1 MRVFF
6 QTSRQRSFLS
16 ACRIAR
22 KKWSASVP
30 LLLAALLTVV
40 FYSCRDEDL
49 LPSVQ
54 SVEHNG
60 TRTEDNANTSGLT
73 ISGDIKKFYDDKN
86 NLLYSGYT
94 YAPSRRVPLVGEG
107 RVINQIT
114 KNLVGVLSN
123 SDNKLE
129 YLVDK
134 NLDNSVKLTG
144 LAEVNTGLP
153 ILSVKDVN
161 RVYYDSSNGIK
172 VGFLY
177 KDPGGLLSL
186 NVLKGFWVKTYLKG
200 EEQDGSSTSGSGDD
214 FQLLNLNLL
223 NVSGGLSEISF
234 TTTKPFDEVRIGCAS
249 IDVDVLSGLE
259 FYYAFVGENPKKIA
273 ASFGYY
279 KEAETNSGLGNTNN
293 LIDEYPDNSEQLS
306 MLGHHELYVDFNEK
320 IVKDSEI
327 GFKTGGLK
335 TLDIDLTGLSLFELT
350 NNDVNNKY
358 VWGNEKVL
366 SGGIGIS
373 LLGTQDGSMSA
384 IAKED
389 CYGVKI
395 KLNTGLVGGLLDA
408 ILGLLGNTHYYYA
421 YSRDPVEID
430 VSSYFTIGNDTIST
444 DYYNLPTPS
453 DDGSV
458 SYSLDRWPSGAT
470 SPSISGNRITGM
482 TVNGDYVVQAIYKR
496 GEETSWSYA
505 VIHRDKKEAEAGC
518 NTMMINT
525 SANQGQYTVVESSG
539 SQGGISLF
547 NKINNRQ
554 NLVDDDYTNY
564 AEATNVLSL
573 IQFGSLAGVHSS
585 QDIAPQGGG
594 KTRVGFVMQTNNQ
607 LLGADVLKF
616 FFIRLY
622 NDGKE
627 VFSGLTA
634 ENDAVGVGLVGN
646 DGSKL
651 RFYVE
656 TDQTFD
662 QVELWTAGL
671 LNVNLNT
678 FRLYYAFYEPV
689 TCEEYA
695 GTSEA
700 CMEMITAQKHGA
712 TINYA
717 ETKSSSAASVGS
729 TMNNLSYV
737 IDNSQQTAA
746 SIVAGVS
753 LISRSTVAVKFN
765 SIRGGQPV
773 GAILRTPGYVLNA
786 SVLQNVTIAA
796 YNGGQAVAS
805 ESTSGGLASIEVISD
820 AGLAYMEVTPL
831 QDYDEVRISFPSLA
845 DALETV
851 WLSGFYI
858 RPDANGNGIPDCAE
872 EPDDQGGTDGITY
885 KSITEHVCVDETN
898 DLGKVRISVD
908 AQDDKVGTKLTF
920 TCYPYNG
927 NGQKIEQEAELQQ
940 DDKGYFFELSLPVG
954 DYSISGLS
962 TYNGLRA
969 QVHPLKTTWKRNAA
983 DTDWN
988 NWSNWT
994 DGSPWGCTN
1003 VVIPTGATRYPNL
1016 KAWGSV
1022 DKFYGGNY
1030 CANIHFEPGAAVLN
1044 TQYLEYDCAYVE
1056 MEVQS
1061 GMYHMISTPLHGMV
1075 TGDMFVSPEM
1085 PAYFTP
1091 LNGATYREV
1100 RHNPVVRQKMYSR
1113 AVTTATSGTDLNG
1126 TVAATADW
1134 SRTFN
1139 AVAQLYEQAQGIKMM
1154 VGNEGDGTS
1163 YRLRFPKA
1171 YTEYNYYT
1179 LSGGWVKE
1187 ETLPEGARNMNGKF
1201 AYEESGFKPEN
1212 AGRSFTFKLRNEEQ
1226 GATYFVAG
1234 NPFMSYLDIKTFLTE
1249 NKQSVQAIRI
1259 IDSENVFGEEEGLVR
1274 ISLSENGN
1282 LSFDVAGEQSN
1293 TIAPLQAF
1301 YVEAS
1306 GDNASDNVDIT
1317 YTSNMFVQPF
1327 ASTAT
1332 RSSRSASVPAAG
1344 EMKISAVSG
1353 NSVSSCSLLR
1363 SAGASDAYNAKE
1375 DVITLIDE
1383 NFMPKVKVY
1392 TVAGKRAL
1400 DIQKIKNAARVD
1412 LGFMVKDGSQQTKF
1426 TLNYGSNWKGWT
1438 LVDKQTGNRYLLD
1451 GTSLTV
1457 NAGAMKSNNGRFY
1470 LVKE

>member
-1 MRVFF
+1 MSVFF

-16 ACRIAR
+16 ACRIAG

-30 LLLAALLTVV
+30 LFLAALLTVV

-54 SVEHNG
+54 SFEQGG
-60 TRTEDNANTSGLT
+60 TRAEAASTSGLDVVQDAT
-73 ISGDIKKFYDDKN
+73 GA
-86 NLLYSGYT
+86 T
-94 YAPSRRVPLVGEG
+94 YKPNCRVPLVGEG

-134 NLDNSVKLTG
+134 NLDNSVSLKG
-144 LAEVNTGLP
+144 LAEVNAGLP

-177 KDPGGLLSL
+177 KAPGGLLSL
-186 NVLKGFWVKTYLKG
+186 NVLQGFWVKTYLKG
-200 EEQDGSSTSGSGDD
+200 KEQDGSSTSGSGDK

-249 IDVDVLSGLE
+249 ISVDVLSGLE

-273 ASFGYY
+273 A
-279 KEAETNSGLGNTNN
+279 ETYA
-293 LIDEYPDNSEQLS
+293 YPTAKQ
-306 MLGHHELYVDFNEK
+306 EK
-320 IVKDSEI
+320 PAH
-327 GFKTGGLK
+327 
-335 TLDIDLTGLSLFELT
+335 
-350 NNDVNNKY
+350 
-358 VWGNEKVL
+358 
-366 SGGIGIS
+366 
-373 LLGTQDGSMSA
+373 LGTGDLVNKNLNDGPVC
-384 IAKED
+384 E
-389 CYGVKI
+389 
-395 KLNTGLVGGLLDA
+395 LVS
-408 ILGLLGNTHYYYA
+408 GLLGGLTCRVDFGATIPVDSEVGYYTTGGGLASISLGATKLNAYDTSDNNPQSINTESGIGVSALAGGAREFSMILTKENAQRLELDLPSGINLLSAVRVHYA

-453 DDGSV
+453 DGTV
-458 SYSLDRWPSGAT
+458 SYSLFSSPDGAT
-470 SPSISGNRITGM
+470 SSISGNRITGM
-482 TVNGDYVVQAIYKR
+482 TVNGDYVVKAVYTREEK
-496 GEETSWSYA
+496 ETSWSYA
-505 VIHRDKKEAEAGC
+505 VIHRNKKEAEAGC

-525 SANQGQYTVVESSG
+525 SGSEGQYTVVESSG

-554 NLVDDDYTNY
+554 NLVDGDYTNY

-585 QDIAPQGGG
+585 QDIAPQGG

-622 NDGKE
+622 KDGEE

-634 ENDAVGVGLVGN
+634 ENDAIGVGLVGN

-678 FRLYYAFYEPV
+678 FRLYYAFYEPT

-717 ETKSSSAASVGS
+717 ETKSSSAASVGA

-786 SVLQNVTIAA
+786 SVLQNVAIAA

-872 EPDDQGGTDGITY
+872 EPDDQGETDIAY
-885 KSITEHVCVDETN
+885 KSITEHVCVDETTY
-898 DLGKVRISVD
+898 LGNVRIFVD

-927 NGQKIEQEAELQQ
+927 NGQKIEQEAELRQ

-969 QVHPLKTTWKRNAA
+969 QVHPLKTTWKRNAS

-1003 VVIPTGATRYPNL
+1003 VVIPAGATRYPDLN
-1016 KAWGSV
+1016 AWGSV

-1100 RHNPVVRQKMYSR
+1100 RHNPIVRQKMYSR
-1113 AVTTATSGTDLNG
+1113 AVTTATSGTDPNG
-1126 TVAATADW
+1126 TVVATADW

-1139 AVAQLYEQAQGIKMM
+1139 AVAQPYEQAQGIKMM
-1154 VGNEGDGTS
+1154 VGNDWGTS

-1179 LSGGWVKE
+1179 LSGGWVKK

-1201 AYEESGFKPEN
+1201 AYEVIGFNPEN
-1212 AGRSFTFKLRNEEQ
+1212 AGSSFTFELRNEEQ
-1226 GATYFVAG
+1226 GATCFVAG

-1259 IDSENVFGEEEGLVR
+1259 IDSENIFGGKEGLVR
-1274 ISLSENGN
+1274 ISLGENGD

-1301 YVEAS
+1301 YVEVS
-1306 GDNASDNVDIT
+1306 GDYASDNVNIT
-1317 YTSNMFVQPF
+1317 YTSNMFVQPS

-1332 RSSRSASVPAAG
+1332 RSSRSASVPTAG

-1375 DVITLIDE
+1375 DIVSLIDE
-1383 NFMPKVKVY
+1383 DFMPKVKVY
-1392 TVAGKRAL
+1392 TVADKRAL
-1400 DIQKIKNAARVD
+1400 DIQKMSNATRVG
-1412 LGFMVKDGSQQTKF
+1412 LGFMVKDGSQQTEF
-1426 TLNYGSNWKGWT
+1426 TLDYGSNWKGWT
-1438 LVDKQTGNRYLLD
+1438 LVDKQTGKRYLLD

-1457 NAGAMKSNNGRFY
+1457 NAGAMKSNDGRFY

>member
-1 MRVFF
+1 MSVFF

-16 ACRIAR
+16 ACRIAG

-30 LLLAALLTVV
+30 LFLAALLTVV

-54 SVEHNG
+54 SFEQGG
-60 TRTEDNANTSGLT
+60 TRAEAASTSGL
-73 ISGDIKKFYDDKN
+73 DVVQDA
-86 NLLYSGYT
+86 T
-94 YAPSRRVPLVGEG
+94 YGATYKPNCRVPLVGEG

-134 NLDNSVKLTG
+134 NLDNFVSLKG
-144 LAEVNTGLP
+144 LAEVNAGLP

-161 RVYYDSSNGIK
+161 RVYYDSSNVIK

-186 NVLKGFWVKTYLKG
+186 DVLKGFWVKTYLKG
-200 EEQDGSSTSGSGDD
+200 EEQDGSSTSGSGEN

-234 TTTKPFDEVRIGCAS
+234 TTKKPFDEVRIGCAS

-273 ASFGYY
+273 A
-279 KEAETNSGLGNTNN
+279 KEH
-293 LIDEYPDNSEQLS
+293 EYPDAKQERPS
-306 MLGHHELYVDFNEK
+306 
-320 IVKDSEI
+320 
-327 GFKTGGLK
+327 
-335 TLDIDLTGLSLFELT
+335 T
-350 NNDVNNKY
+350 NITD
-358 VWGNEKVL
+358 
-366 SGGIGIS
+366 
-373 LLGTQDGSMSA
+373 LLGRNLVDSDISNGPTCELLS
-384 IAKED
+384 
-389 CYGVKI
+389 
-395 KLNTGLVGGLLDA
+395 GLVGGGLTCRVDFGATIPVGSEVGYYTKGGGLASISLGATKLNAYDTGDNNPQSINTEGGIGVSALVGGAREFSMILTKKDTRRLELDLPSGINLLSA
-408 ILGLLGNTHYYYA
+408 VQVHYA

-453 DDGSV
+453 EGTV
-458 SYSLDRWPSGAT
+458 IYSLISSPNGVT
-470 SPSISGNRITGM
+470 SPEISGNHITGM
-482 TVNGDYVVQAIYKR
+482 TVNGDYVVKAVYTR
-496 GEETSWSYA
+496 EEKEISWSYA
-505 VIHRDKKEAEAGC
+505 VIHRNKKEAEAGC

-525 SANQGQYTVVESSG
+525 SGNEGQYTVVESSG

-554 NLVDDDYTNY
+554 NLVDGDYTNY

-585 QDIAPQGGG
+585 QDIALQGGG

-622 NDGKE
+622 KDGKE

-656 TDQTFD
+656 TDRTFD

-717 ETKSSSAASVGS
+717 ETKSSSVASVGA
-729 TMNNLSYV
+729 TTNNLSYV

-753 LISRSTVAVKFN
+753 LISRPTVAVKFN
-765 SIRGGQPV
+765 SIRGGQPL

-805 ESTSGGLASIEVISD
+805 ESTSSGLASIEVISD

-831 QDYDEVRISFPSLA
+831 QDYNEVRISFPSLA

-872 EPDDQGGTDGITY
+872 ELEVQGEIDIVY
-885 KSITEHVCVDETN
+885 RDITEHVCVDETTY
-898 DLGKVRISVD
+898 LGNVRISVD
-908 AQDDKVGTKLTF
+908 AKPELLGTELTF

-927 NGQKIEQEAELQQ
+927 NGQKIEQEAALQQ
-940 DDKGYFFELSLPVG
+940 DNNGYFFELSLPVG

-969 QVHPLKTTWKRNAA
+969 QVHPLKTTWKRNAL

-988 NWSNWT
+988 NWNNWT

-1003 VVIPTGATRYPNL
+1003 VVIPAGATRYPNL
-1016 KAWGSV
+1016 NAWGSV

-1113 AVTTATSGTDLNG
+1113 AVTTATSGTDPNG
-1126 TVAATADW
+1126 TVVATADW

-1139 AVAQLYEQAQGIKMM
+1139 AVAQPYEQAQGIKMM
-1154 VGNEGDGTS
+1154 VGNDWGTS

-1179 LSGGWVKE
+1179 LSGGWVKK

-1201 AYEESGFKPEN
+1201 AYEVIGFNPEN
-1212 AGRSFTFKLRNEEQ
+1212 AGSSFTFELRNEEQ
-1226 GATYFVAG
+1226 GATCFVAG

-1259 IDSENVFGEEEGLVR
+1259 IDSENIFGGKEGLVR
-1274 ISLSENGN
+1274 ISLGENGD

-1301 YVEAS
+1301 YVEVS
-1306 GDNASDNVDIT
+1306 GDYASDNVNIT
-1317 YTSNMFVQPF
+1317 YTSNMFVQPS

-1332 RSSRSASVPAAG
+1332 RSSRSASVPTAG

-1375 DVITLIDE
+1375 DIVSLIDE
-1383 NFMPKVKVY
+1383 DFMPKVKVY
-1392 TVAGKRAL
+1392 TVADKRAL
-1400 DIQKIKNAARVD
+1400 DIQKMSNATRVG
-1412 LGFMVKDGSQQTKF
+1412 LGFMVKDGSQQTEF
-1426 TLNYGSNWKGWT
+1426 TLDYGSNWKGWT
-1438 LVDKQTGNRYLLD
+1438 LVDKQTGKRYLLD

-1457 NAGAMKSNNGRFY
+1457 NAGAMKSNDGRFY

>member
-1 MRVFF
+1 MSVFF

-16 ACRIAR
+16 ACRIAG

-30 LLLAALLTVV
+30 LFLAALLTVV

-54 SVEHNG
+54 SFEQGG
-60 TRTEDNANTSGLT
+60 TRAEAASTSGL
-73 ISGDIKKFYDDKN
+73 DVVQDA
-86 NLLYSGYT
+86 T
-94 YAPSRRVPLVGEG
+94 YGATYKPNCRVPLVGEG

-134 NLDNSVKLTG
+134 NLDNFVSLKG
-144 LAEVNTGLP
+144 LAEVNAGLP

-161 RVYYDSSNGIK
+161 RVYYDSSNVIK

-186 NVLKGFWVKTYLKG
+186 DVLKGFWVKTYLKG
-200 EEQDGSSTSGSGDD
+200 EEQDGSSTLGSGEN

-249 IDVDVLSGLE
+249 ISVEVLSGLE

-273 ASFGYY
+273 AE
-279 KEAETNSGLGNTNN
+279 KH
-293 LIDEYPDNSEQLS
+293 EYPYAEQERPLHPLS
-306 MLGHHELYVDFNEK
+306 KGDLVNESLTDGPVCEL
-320 IVKDSEI
+320 
-327 GFKTGGLK
+327 
-335 TLDIDLTGLSLFELT
+335 
-350 NNDVNNKY
+350 
-358 VWGNEKVL
+358 
-366 SGGIGIS
+366 IS
-373 LLGTQDGSMSA
+373 
-384 IAKED
+384 
-389 CYGVKI
+389 
-395 KLNTGLVGGLLDA
+395 
-408 ILGLLGNTHYYYA
+408 GLLGGLTCRVDFGATIPVGSEVGYYTKGGGLASISLGATKLNAYDTGDNNPQSINTESGIGVSALAGGAREFSMILTKKDTRRLELDLPSGINLLSAVQVHYA

-453 DDGSV
+453 EGTV
-458 SYSLDRWPSGAT
+458 IYSLISSPNGVT
-470 SPSISGNRITGM
+470 SPEISGNRITGM
-482 TVNGDYVVQAIYKR
+482 TVNGDYAVKAVYTR
-496 GEETSWSYA
+496 EEKEISWSYA
-505 VIHRDKKEAEAGC
+505 VIHRNKKEAEAGC

-525 SANQGQYTVVESSG
+525 SGNEGQYTVVESSG

-554 NLVDDDYTNY
+554 NLVDGDYTNY

-585 QDIAPQGGG
+585 QDIAPQGG

-622 NDGKE
+622 KDGEE

-634 ENDAVGVGLVGN
+634 ENDAIGVGLVGN

-656 TDQTFD
+656 TDKTFD

-678 FRLYYAFYEPV
+678 FRLYYAFYEPT

-717 ETKSSSAASVGS
+717 ETKSSSAASVGA

-765 SIRGGQPV
+765 SIRGGQPL

-872 EPDDQGGTDGITY
+872 EPDDQGETDITY
-885 KSITEHVCVDETN
+885 RSITEHVCVDKTTY
-898 DLGKVRISVD
+898 LGNVRISVD
-908 AQDDKVGTKLTF
+908 AKSELLGTELTF

-927 NGQKIEQEAELQQ
+927 NEQKIEQKAELQQ

-969 QVHPLKTTWKRNAA
+969 QVHPLKTTWKRNAS

-1003 VVIPTGATRYPNL
+1003 VVIPAGATRYPNL
-1016 KAWGSV
+1016 NAWGSV

-1061 GMYHMISTPLHGMV
+1061 GMYHMISTPLHGMI

-1091 LNGATYREV
+1091 LKEDTYREV
-1100 RHNPVVRQKMYSR
+1100 RHNPIVRQKMYSR
-1113 AVTTATSGTDLNG
+1113 AVTTATSGTDSNG
-1126 TVAATADW
+1126 TVVATADW

-1139 AVAQLYEQAQGIKMM
+1139 AVAQPYEQAQGIKMM
-1154 VGNEGDGTS
+1154 VGNDWGTS

-1179 LSGGWVKE
+1179 LSGRWVKK

-1212 AGRSFTFKLRNEEQ
+1212 AGRSFTFELRNEEQ

-1259 IDSENVFGEEEGLVR
+1259 IDSESVFGEEEGLVR
-1274 ISLSENGN
+1274 ISLGKNGD

-1301 YVEAS
+1301 YVEALE
-1306 GDNASDNVDIT
+1306 GYTSDNVNIT
-1317 YTSNMFVQPF
+1317 YTSDMFVQPS

-1332 RSSRSASVPAAG
+1332 RSSRSASVPTAG

-1353 NSVSSCSLLR
+1353 NSVSSCSLIR

-1375 DVITLIDE
+1375 DIVSLIDE
-1383 NFMPKVKVY
+1383 DFMPKVKVY
-1392 TVAGKRAL
+1392 TVADKRAL
-1400 DIQKIKNAARVD
+1400 DIQEMSNATRVD
-1412 LGFMVKDGSQQTKF
+1412 LGFMVKDGSQQTEF
-1426 TLNYGSNWKGWT
+1426 TLDYGSNWKGWT
-1438 LVDKQTGNRYLLD
+1438 LVDKQTGKRYLLD

-1457 NAGAMKSNNGRFY
+1457 NAGAMKSNDGRFY

>member
-1 MRVFF
+1 MSVFF

-16 ACRIAR
+16 ACRIAG

-30 LLLAALLTVV
+30 LFLAALLTVV

-54 SVEHNG
+54 SFEQGG
-60 TRTEDNANTSGLT
+60 TRAEAASTSGL
-73 ISGDIKKFYDDKN
+73 DVVQDA
-86 NLLYSGYT
+86 T
-94 YAPSRRVPLVGEG
+94 YGATYKPNCRVPLVGEG

-134 NLDNSVKLTG
+134 NLDNSVSLKG
-144 LAEVNTGLP
+144 LAEVNAGLP

-177 KDPGGLLSL
+177 KAPGGLLSL
-186 NVLKGFWVKTYLKG
+186 NVLQGFWVKTYLKG
-200 EEQDGSSTSGSGDD
+200 KEQDGSSTSGSGDN
-214 FQLLNLNLL
+214 FKLLNLNLL

-249 IDVDVLSGLE
+249 IDVNVLSGLE

-273 ASFGYY
+273 A
-279 KEAETNSGLGNTNN
+279 ETYA
-293 LIDEYPDNSEQLS
+293 YPTAKQ
-306 MLGHHELYVDFNEK
+306 EK
-320 IVKDSEI
+320 PAH
-327 GFKTGGLK
+327 
-335 TLDIDLTGLSLFELT
+335 
-350 NNDVNNKY
+350 
-358 VWGNEKVL
+358 
-366 SGGIGIS
+366 
-373 LLGTQDGSMSA
+373 LGTGDLVNKNLNDGPVC
-384 IAKED
+384 E
-389 CYGVKI
+389 
-395 KLNTGLVGGLLDA
+395 LVS
-408 ILGLLGNTHYYYA
+408 GLLGGLTCRVDFGATIPVDSEVGYYTTGGGLASISLGATKLNAYDTSDNNPQSINTESGIGVSALAGGAREFSMILTKENAQRLELDLPSGINLLSAVRVHYA

-453 DDGSV
+453 DGTV
-458 SYSLDRWPSGAT
+458 SYSLFSSPDGAT
-470 SPSISGNRITGM
+470 SSISGNRITGM
-482 TVNGDYVVQAIYKR
+482 TVNGDYVVKAVYTREEK
-496 GEETSWSYA
+496 ETSWSYA
-505 VIHRDKKEAEAGC
+505 VIHRNKKEAEAGC

-525 SANQGQYTVVESSG
+525 SGSEGQYTVVESSG

-554 NLVDDDYTNY
+554 NLVDGDYTNY

-585 QDIAPQGGG
+585 QDIAPQGG

-622 NDGKE
+622 KDGEE

-634 ENDAVGVGLVGN
+634 ENDAIGVGLVGN

-656 TDQTFD
+656 TDKTFD

-678 FRLYYAFYEPV
+678 FRLYYAFYEPT

-717 ETKSSSAASVGS
+717 ETKSSSAASVGA

-765 SIRGGQPV
+765 SIRGGQPL

-831 QDYDEVRISFPSLA
+831 QGYDEVRISFPSLA

-872 EPDDQGGTDGITY
+872 EPDDQGETDIAY
-885 KSITEHVCVDETN
+885 KSITEHVCVDETTY
-898 DLGKVRISVD
+898 LGNVRISVD
-908 AQDDKVGTKLTF
+908 AKSELLGTELTF

-927 NGQKIEQEAELQQ
+927 NGQKIEQKAELQQ

-962 TYNGLRA
+962 TYNGMRA
-969 QVHPLKTTWKRNAA
+969 QVHPLKTTWKRSAS

-1003 VVIPTGATRYPNL
+1003 VVIPAGATRYPNL

-1061 GMYHMISTPLHGMV
+1061 GMYHMISTPLHGMI

-1091 LNGATYREV
+1091 LKEDTYREV
-1100 RHNPVVRQKMYSR
+1100 RHNPIVRQKMYSR
-1113 AVTTATSGTDLNG
+1113 AVTTATSGTNG
-1126 TVAATADW
+1126 TVVATADW

-1139 AVAQLYEQAQGIKMM
+1139 AVAQPYEQAQGIKMM
-1154 VGNEGDGTS
+1154 VGNDWGTS

-1179 LSGGWVKE
+1179 LSGECVKK
-1187 ETLPEGARNMNGKF
+1187 ETLPVEARNMNGKF
-1201 AYEESGFKPEN
+1201 AYEVSGFNPEN
-1212 AGRSFTFKLRNEEQ
+1212 AGNSFTFELRNDGK

-1249 NKQSVQAIRI
+1249 NKQFVQAIRI
-1259 IDSENVFGEEEGLVR
+1259 IDSESVFGEEEGLVR
-1274 ISLSENGN
+1274 ISLGKNGD
-1282 LSFDVAGEQSN
+1282 LSFNVAGEQSN

-1301 YVEAS
+1301 YVEALE
-1306 GDNASDNVDIT
+1306 GYTSDNVNIT
-1317 YTSNMFVQPF
+1317 YTSDMFVQPS

-1332 RSSRSASVPAAG
+1332 RSSRSASVPTAG

-1353 NSVSSCSLLR
+1353 NSVSSCSLIR

-1375 DVITLIDE
+1375 DIVSLIDE
-1383 NFMPKVKVY
+1383 DFMPKVKVY
-1392 TVAGKRAL
+1392 TVADKRAL
-1400 DIQKIKNAARVD
+1400 DIQKMSNATRVG
-1412 LGFMVKDGSQQTKF
+1412 LGFMVKDGSQQTEF
-1426 TLNYGSNWKGWT
+1426 TLDYGSNWKGWT
-1438 LVDKQTGNRYLLD
+1438 LVDKQTGKRYLLD

-1457 NAGAMKSNNGRFY
+1457 NAGAMKSNDGRFY

>member
-1 MRVFF
+1 MSVFF

-16 ACRIAR
+16 ACRIAG

-30 LLLAALLTVV
+30 LFLAALLTVV

-54 SVEHNG
+54 SFEQGG
-60 TRTEDNANTSGLT
+60 TRAEAASTSGL
-73 ISGDIKKFYDDKN
+73 DVVQDA
-86 NLLYSGYT
+86 T
-94 YAPSRRVPLVGEG
+94 YGATYKPNCRVPLVGEG

-134 NLDNSVKLTG
+134 NLDNFVSLKG
-144 LAEVNTGLP
+144 LAEVNAGLP

-186 NVLKGFWVKTYLKG
+186 DVLKGFWVKTYLKG
-200 EEQDGSSTSGSGDD
+200 EEQDGSSTLGSGEN

-249 IDVDVLSGLE
+249 ISVEVLSGLE

-273 ASFGYY
+273 A
-279 KEAETNSGLGNTNN
+279 ETYA
-293 LIDEYPDNSEQLS
+293 YPTAKQ
-306 MLGHHELYVDFNEK
+306 EK
-320 IVKDSEI
+320 PAH
-327 GFKTGGLK
+327 
-335 TLDIDLTGLSLFELT
+335 
-350 NNDVNNKY
+350 
-358 VWGNEKVL
+358 
-366 SGGIGIS
+366 
-373 LLGTQDGSMSA
+373 LGTGDLVNKSLTDGPVC
-384 IAKED
+384 E
-389 CYGVKI
+389 
-395 KLNTGLVGGLLDA
+395 LVS
-408 ILGLLGNTHYYYA
+408 GLLGGLTCRVDFGATIPVGSEVGYYTAGGGLASISLGATKLNAYDTSDNNPQSINTESGIGVSALAGGAREFSMILTKENAQRLELDLPSGINLLSAVRVHYA

-453 DDGSV
+453 DGTV
-458 SYSLDRWPSGAT
+458 SYSLISWPSGAT
-470 SPSISGNRITGM
+470 SPSISGNHMTGM
-482 TVNGDYVVQAIYKR
+482 TVNGDYAVKAVYTREEK
-496 GEETSWSYA
+496 ETSWSYA
-505 VIHRDKKEAEAGC
+505 VIHRNKKEAVAGC

-525 SANQGQYTVVESSG
+525 SENQGQYTVVESSG

-554 NLVDDDYTNY
+554 NLVDGDYTNY

-585 QDIAPQGGG
+585 QDIAPQGG

-622 NDGKE
+622 KDGEE

-634 ENDAVGVGLVGN
+634 ENDAIGVGLVGN

-656 TDQTFD
+656 TDKTFD

-678 FRLYYAFYEPV
+678 FRLYYAFYEPT

-717 ETKSSSAASVGS
+717 ETKSSSAASVGA

-765 SIRGGQPV
+765 SIRGGQPL

-831 QDYDEVRISFPSLA
+831 QGYDEVRISFPSLA

-872 EPDDQGGTDGITY
+872 EPDDQGETDIAY
-885 KSITEHVCVDETN
+885 KSITEHVCVDETTY
-898 DLGKVRISVD
+898 LGNVRISVD
-908 AQDDKVGTKLTF
+908 AKSELLGTELTF

-927 NGQKIEQEAELQQ
+927 NGQKIEQKAELQQ

-962 TYNGLRA
+962 TYNGMRA
-969 QVHPLKTTWKRNAA
+969 QVHPLKTTWKRSAS

-1003 VVIPTGATRYPNL
+1003 VVIPAGATRYPNL

-1061 GMYHMISTPLHGMV
+1061 GMYHMISTPLHGMI

-1091 LNGATYREV
+1091 LKEDTYREV
-1100 RHNPVVRQKMYSR
+1100 RHNPIVRQKMYSR
-1113 AVTTATSGTDLNG
+1113 AVTTATSGTNG
-1126 TVAATADW
+1126 TVVATADW

-1139 AVAQLYEQAQGIKMM
+1139 AVAQPYEQAQGIKMM
-1154 VGNEGDGTS
+1154 VGNDRGTS

-1179 LSGGWVKE
+1179 LSGECVKK
-1187 ETLPEGARNMNGKF
+1187 ETLPVEARNMNGKF
-1201 AYEESGFKPEN
+1201 AYEVSGFNPEN
-1212 AGRSFTFKLRNEEQ
+1212 AGNSFTFELRNDGK

-1249 NKQSVQAIRI
+1249 NKQFVQAIRI
-1259 IDSENVFGEEEGLVR
+1259 IDSESVFGEEEGLVR
-1274 ISLSENGN
+1274 ISLGKNGD
-1282 LSFDVAGEQSN
+1282 LSFNVAGEQSN

-1301 YVEAS
+1301 YVEALE
-1306 GDNASDNVDIT
+1306 GYTSDNVNIT
-1317 YTSNMFVQPF
+1317 YTSDMFVQPS

-1332 RSSRSASVPAAG
+1332 RSSRSASVPTAG

-1353 NSVSSCSLLR
+1353 NSVSSCSLIR

-1375 DVITLIDE
+1375 DIVSLIDE
-1383 NFMPKVKVY
+1383 DFMPKVKVY
-1392 TVAGKRAL
+1392 TVADKRAL
-1400 DIQKIKNAARVD
+1400 DIQKMSNATRVG
-1412 LGFMVKDGSQQTKF
+1412 LGFMVKDGSQQTEF
-1426 TLNYGSNWKGWT
+1426 TLDYGSNWKGWT
-1438 LVDKQTGNRYLLD
+1438 LVDKQTGKRYLLD

-1457 NAGAMKSNNGRFY
+1457 NAGAMKSNDGRFY

>member
-16 ACRIAR
+16 ACRIAG

-49 LPSVQ
+49 TPSMLSFEQ
-54 SVEHNG
+54 GG
-60 TRTEDNANTSGLT
+60 TRAETPSTSGL
-73 ISGDIKKFYDDKN
+73 DVVQDA
-86 NLLYSGYT
+86 T
-94 YAPSRRVPLVGEG
+94 YGATYKPNRRVPLVGEG

-114 KNLVGVLSN
+114 DNLVGVLSS

-129 YLVDK
+129 YLVD
-134 NLDNSVKLTG
+134 NDLTNSVSLTG

-186 NVLKGFWVKTYLKG
+186 NVLQGFWVKTYLKG
-200 EEQDGSSTSGSGDD
+200 KEQDGSSTSGSGDN

-249 IDVDVLSGLE
+249 ISVDVLSGLE
-259 FYYAFVGENPKKIA
+259 FYYAFVGDNPKKIA
-273 ASFGYY
+273 AKDHEYSNAKQEKPDWNLTDVSGRNLVDSDISNGPTCELF
-279 KEAETNSGLGNTNN
+279 SGLGGGLTCR
-293 LIDEYPDNSEQLS
+293 
-306 MLGHHELYVDFNEK
+306 VDFGAT
-320 IVKDSEI
+320 IPVGSEV
-327 GFKTGGLK
+327 GYYTTGGGLASITLGK
-335 TLDIDLTGLSLFELT
+335 TELNAYDTT
-350 NNDVNNKY
+350 NKNPQSINT
-358 VWGNEKVL
+358 E
-366 SGGIGIS
+366 SGIGVSALAKGAREFSMILIKENARRLELDLPAGIN
-373 LLGTQDGSMSA
+373 LLSA
-384 IAKED
+384 
-389 CYGVKI
+389 VQ
-395 KLNTGLVGGLLDA
+395 V
-408 ILGLLGNTHYYYA
+408 HYA

-444 DYYNLPTPS
+444 DYYDLPTPS
-453 DDGSV
+453 DGTV
-458 SYSLDRWPSGAT
+458 IYSLISSPKGAT

-547 NKINNRQ
+547 NKINYRQ
-554 NLVDDDYTNY
+554 NLVDDVYTNY

-585 QDIAPQGGG
+585 KEIAPQGG

-845 DALETV
+845 EALETV

-927 NGQKIEQEAELQQ
+927 NGQKMEQEAELQQ

-969 QVHPLKTTWKRNAA
+969 QVHPQKTTWKRSAA

-1016 KAWGSV
+1016 KAWDSV

-1091 LNGATYREV
+1091 LNEKTYREV
-1100 RHNPVVRQKMYSR
+1100 RHNPIVRQKMYSR
-1113 AVTTATSGTDLNG
+1113 AVTTATSGTNG

-1139 AVAQLYEQAQGIKMM
+1139 AVDQLYEQAQGIKMM
-1154 VGNEGDGTS
+1154 VGNDWGTS

-1171 YTEYNYYT
+1171 YTKYYYYT
-1179 LSGGWVKE
+1179 LSGGKVKP
-1187 ETLPEGARNMNGKF
+1187 ETLPDEARNMNGKF
-1201 AYEESGFKPEN
+1201 TYEESGFTPEKVRN
-1212 AGRSFTFKLRNEEQ
+1212 SFTFELRNEEQ

-1259 IDSENVFGEEEGLVR
+1259 IDSESVFGEEEGLVR
-1274 ISLSENGN
+1274 ISLGENGD
-1282 LSFDVAGEQSN
+1282 LSFEGYGEQSN
-1293 TIAPLQAF
+1293 SIAPLQAF
-1301 YVEAS
+1301 YVEVS
-1306 GDNASDNVDIT
+1306 GDYASDNVNIT
-1317 YTSNMFVQPF
+1317 YTSDMFVQPS

-1332 RSSRSASVPAAG
+1332 RSSRSASVPTAG

-1375 DVITLIDE
+1375 DVVALIDE
-1383 NFMPKVKVY
+1383 DFMPKVKVY

-1457 NAGAMKSNNGRFY
+1457 NAGVMKSNNGRFY

>member
-1 MRVFF
+1 MSVFF

-16 ACRIAR
+16 ACRIAG

-60 TRTEDNANTSGLT
+60 TRNETESTSGLDVVQDE
-73 ISGDIKKFYDDKN
+73 IYGA
-86 NLLYSGYT
+86 T
-94 YAPSRRVPLVGEG
+94 YKPNCRVPLVGEG

-134 NLDNSVKLTG
+134 NLDNSVSLKG
-144 LAEVNTGLP
+144 LAELNTGLP
-153 ILSVKDVN
+153 ILSVRDVN
-161 RVYYDSSNGIK
+161 RVYYDSNGIK

-186 NVLKGFWVKTYLKG
+186 DVLKGFWVKTYLKG
-200 EEQDGSSTSGSGDD
+200 EEQDGSSTSGSGDK

-249 IDVDVLSGLE
+249 ISVEVLSGLE

-273 ASFGYY
+273 AKGH
-279 KEAETNSGLGNTNN
+279 
-293 LIDEYPDNSEQLS
+293 EYPDAKQERPS
-306 MLGHHELYVDFNEK
+306 
-320 IVKDSEI
+320 
-327 GFKTGGLK
+327 
-335 TLDIDLTGLSLFELT
+335 T
-350 NNDVNNKY
+350 NITD
-358 VWGNEKVL
+358 
-366 SGGIGIS
+366 
-373 LLGTQDGSMSA
+373 LLGRNLVDSDISNGPTCELLS
-384 IAKED
+384 
-389 CYGVKI
+389 
-395 KLNTGLVGGLLDA
+395 GLVGGGLTCRVNFGATIPVGSEVGYYTTGGGLASISLGATELNAYDTSDNNPQSINTESGIGVSALAGGAREFSMILTKENAQRLELDLPSGINLLSA
-408 ILGLLGNTHYYYA
+408 VQVHYA

-444 DYYNLPTPS
+444 DYYDLPTPS
-453 DDGSV
+453 EGSV
-458 SYSLDRWPSGAT
+458 TYSLISWPSGAT
-470 SPSISGNRITGM
+470 SPSISGNHMTGM
-482 TVNGDYVVQAIYKR
+482 TVNGDYVVKAIYTR
-496 GEETSWSYA
+496 EGETSLLYA
-505 VIHRDKKEAEAGC
+505 VIHRDKKEVVAGC

-554 NLVDDDYTNY
+554 NLVDGDYTNY

-585 QDIAPQGGG
+585 QDIAPQGGR

-622 NDGKE
+622 KDGKE

-700 CMEMITAQKHGA
+700 CMEMITVQKHGA

-717 ETKSSSAASVGS
+717 ETKSSSVASVGT

-765 SIRGGQPV
+765 SIRGGQPL

-805 ESTSGGLASIEVISD
+805 ESTAGGLASIEVISD

-872 EPDDQGGTDGITY
+872 EPADQGGTDGITY
-885 KSITEHVCVDETN
+885 KGITEHVCVDGTTY
-898 DLGKVRISVD
+898 LGHVRIFVD

-927 NGQKIEQEAELQQ
+927 NGQKIEQEAALQQ
-940 DDKGYFFELSLPVG
+940 DNNDYFFKLSLPVG
-954 DYSISGLS
+954 DYSISGLP

-969 QVHPLKTTWKRNAA
+969 
-983 DTDWN
+983 
-988 NWSNWT
+988 
-994 DGSPWGCTN
+994 
-1003 VVIPTGATRYPNL
+1003 
-1016 KAWGSV
+1016 
-1022 DKFYGGNY
+1022 
-1030 CANIHFEPGAAVLN
+1030 
-1044 TQYLEYDCAYVE
+1044 
-1056 MEVQS
+1056 
-1061 GMYHMISTPLHGMV
+1061 
-1075 TGDMFVSPEM
+1075 
-1085 PAYFTP
+1085 
-1091 LNGATYREV
+1091 
-1100 RHNPVVRQKMYSR
+1100 
-1113 AVTTATSGTDLNG
+1113 
-1126 TVAATADW
+1126 
-1134 SRTFN
+1134 
-1139 AVAQLYEQAQGIKMM
+1139 
-1154 VGNEGDGTS
+1154 
-1163 YRLRFPKA
+1163 
-1171 YTEYNYYT
+1171 
-1179 LSGGWVKE
+1179 
-1187 ETLPEGARNMNGKF
+1187 
-1201 AYEESGFKPEN
+1201 
-1212 AGRSFTFKLRNEEQ
+1212 
-1226 GATYFVAG
+1226 
-1234 NPFMSYLDIKTFLTE
+1234 
-1249 NKQSVQAIRI
+1249 
-1259 IDSENVFGEEEGLVR
+1259 
-1274 ISLSENGN
+1274 
-1282 LSFDVAGEQSN
+1282 
-1293 TIAPLQAF
+1293 
-1301 YVEAS
+1301 
-1306 GDNASDNVDIT
+1306 
-1317 YTSNMFVQPF
+1317 
-1327 ASTAT
+1327 
-1332 RSSRSASVPAAG
+1332 
-1344 EMKISAVSG
+1344 
-1353 NSVSSCSLLR
+1353 
-1363 SAGASDAYNAKE
+1363 
-1375 DVITLIDE
+1375 
-1383 NFMPKVKVY
+1383 
-1392 TVAGKRAL
+1392 
-1400 DIQKIKNAARVD
+1400 
-1412 LGFMVKDGSQQTKF
+1412 
-1426 TLNYGSNWKGWT
+1426 
-1438 LVDKQTGNRYLLD
+1438 
-1451 GTSLTV
+1451 
-1457 NAGAMKSNNGRFY
+1457 
-1470 LVKE
+1470 

>member
-1 MRVFF
+1 MSVFF

-16 ACRIAR
+16 ACRIAG

-30 LLLAALLTVV
+30 LFLAALLTVV

-54 SVEHNG
+54 SFEQGG
-60 TRTEDNANTSGLT
+60 TRAEAASTSGLDVVQDAT
-73 ISGDIKKFYDDKN
+73 GA
-86 NLLYSGYT
+86 T
-94 YAPSRRVPLVGEG
+94 YKPNCRVPLVGEG

-134 NLDNSVKLTG
+134 NLDNSVSLKG
-144 LAEVNTGLP
+144 LAEVNAGLP

-177 KDPGGLLSL
+177 KAPGGLLSL
-186 NVLKGFWVKTYLKG
+186 NVLQGFWVKTYLKG
-200 EEQDGSSTSGSGDD
+200 KEQDGSSTSGSGDK

-249 IDVDVLSGLE
+249 ISVDVLSGLE

-273 ASFGYY
+273 AE
-279 KEAETNSGLGNTNN
+279 KH
-293 LIDEYPDNSEQLS
+293 EYPYAEQERPLHSLS
-306 MLGHHELYVDFNEK
+306 KGDLVNKNLNDGPVCELV
-320 IVKDSEI
+320 S
-327 GFKTGGLK
+327 
-335 TLDIDLTGLSLFELT
+335 
-350 NNDVNNKY
+350 
-358 VWGNEKVL
+358 
-366 SGGIGIS
+366 
-373 LLGTQDGSMSA
+373 
-384 IAKED
+384 
-389 CYGVKI
+389 
-395 KLNTGLVGGLLDA
+395 
-408 ILGLLGNTHYYYA
+408 GLLGGLTCRVDFGATIPVGSEVGYYTTGGGLASISLGATKLNAYDTGDNNPQSINTERGIGVSALAGGAREFSMILTKKDTRRLELDLPSGINLLSAVKVHYA

-453 DDGSV
+453 EGSV
-458 SYSLDRWPSGAT
+458 IYSLISWPSGAT
-470 SPSISGNRITGM
+470 SPSISGNHMTGM
-482 TVNGDYVVQAIYKR
+482 TVNGDYVVKAVYTR
-496 GEETSWSYA
+496 EEKEISWSYA
-505 VIHRDKKEAEAGC
+505 VIHRNKKEAVAGC

-525 SANQGQYTVVESSG
+525 SGNEGQYTVVESSG

-554 NLVDDDYTNY
+554 NLVDGDYTNY

-585 QDIAPQGGG
+585 QDIAPQGG

-622 NDGKE
+622 KDGEE

-634 ENDAVGVGLVGN
+634 ENDAIGVGLVGN

-656 TDQTFD
+656 TDKTFD

-678 FRLYYAFYEPV
+678 FRLYYAFYEPT

-717 ETKSSSAASVGS
+717 ETKSSSAASVGA

-786 SVLQNVTIAA
+786 SVLQNVAIAA

-872 EPDDQGGTDGITY
+872 EPDDQGETDIAY
-885 KSITEHVCVDETN
+885 KSITEHVCVDETTY
-898 DLGKVRISVD
+898 LGNVRIFVD

-927 NGQKIEQEAELQQ
+927 NGQKIEQEAELRQ

-969 QVHPLKTTWKRNAA
+969 QVHPLKTTWKRNAS

-1003 VVIPTGATRYPNL
+1003 VVIPAGATRYPDLN
-1016 KAWGSV
+1016 AWGSV

-1091 LNGATYREV
+1091 LKEDTYREV
-1100 RHNPVVRQKMYSR
+1100 RHNPIVRQKMYSR
-1113 AVTTATSGTDLNG
+1113 AVTTATSGTNG
-1126 TVAATADW
+1126 TVVATADW

-1139 AVAQLYEQAQGIKMM
+1139 AVAQPYEQAQGIKMM
-1154 VGNEGDGTS
+1154 VGNDWGTS

-1179 LSGGWVKE
+1179 LSGECVKK
-1187 ETLPEGARNMNGKF
+1187 ETLPVEARNMNGKF
-1201 AYEESGFKPEN
+1201 AYEVSGFNPEN
-1212 AGRSFTFKLRNEEQ
+1212 AGNSFTFELRNDGK

-1249 NKQSVQAIRI
+1249 NKQFVQAIRI
-1259 IDSENVFGEEEGLVR
+1259 IDSESVFGEEEGLVR
-1274 ISLSENGN
+1274 ISLGKNGD
-1282 LSFDVAGEQSN
+1282 LSFNVAGEQSN

-1301 YVEAS
+1301 YVEALE
-1306 GDNASDNVDIT
+1306 GYTSDNVNIT
-1317 YTSNMFVQPF
+1317 YTSDMFVQPS

-1332 RSSRSASVPAAG
+1332 RSSRSASVPTAG

-1353 NSVSSCSLLR
+1353 NSVSSCSLIR

-1375 DVITLIDE
+1375 DIVSLIDE
-1383 NFMPKVKVY
+1383 DFMPKVKVY
-1392 TVAGKRAL
+1392 TVADKRAL
-1400 DIQKIKNAARVD
+1400 DIQKMSNATRVG
-1412 LGFMVKDGSQQTKF
+1412 LGFMVKDGSQQTEF
-1426 TLNYGSNWKGWT
+1426 TLDYGSNWKGWT
-1438 LVDKQTGNRYLLD
+1438 LVDKQTGKRYLLD

-1457 NAGAMKSNNGRFY
+1457 NAGAMKSNDGRFY

>member
-1 MRVFF
+1 MSVFF

-16 ACRIAR
+16 ACRIAG

-30 LLLAALLTVV
+30 LFLAALLTVV

-54 SVEHNG
+54 SFEQGG
-60 TRTEDNANTSGLT
+60 TRAEAASTSGL
-73 ISGDIKKFYDDKN
+73 DVVQDA
-86 NLLYSGYT
+86 T
-94 YAPSRRVPLVGEG
+94 YGATYKPNCRVPLVGEG

-134 NLDNSVKLTG
+134 NLDNSVSLKG

-186 NVLKGFWVKTYLKG
+186 DVLKGFWVKTYLKG
-200 EEQDGSSTSGSGDD
+200 EEQDGSSTLGSGEN

-234 TTTKPFDEVRIGCAS
+234 TTTRPFDEVRIGCAS

-273 ASFGYY
+273 AE
-279 KEAETNSGLGNTNN
+279 KH
-293 LIDEYPDNSEQLS
+293 EYPYAEQERPLHPLS
-306 MLGHHELYVDFNEK
+306 KGDLVNESLTDGPVCEL
-320 IVKDSEI
+320 
-327 GFKTGGLK
+327 
-335 TLDIDLTGLSLFELT
+335 
-350 NNDVNNKY
+350 
-358 VWGNEKVL
+358 
-366 SGGIGIS
+366 IS
-373 LLGTQDGSMSA
+373 
-384 IAKED
+384 
-389 CYGVKI
+389 
-395 KLNTGLVGGLLDA
+395 
-408 ILGLLGNTHYYYA
+408 GLLGGLTCRVDFGATIPVGSEVGYYTKGGGLASISLGATKLNDYDTSDNNPQSINTESGIGVSALAGGAREFSMILTKENAQRLELDLPSGINLLSAVRVHYA

-453 DDGSV
+453 DGTV
-458 SYSLDRWPSGAT
+458 SYSLFSSPDGAT
-470 SPSISGNRITGM
+470 SSISGNRITGM
-482 TVNGDYVVQAIYKR
+482 TVNGDYAVKAVYTR
-496 GEETSWSYA
+496 EEKEISWSYA
-505 VIHRDKKEAEAGC
+505 VIHRNKKEAVAGC

-554 NLVDDDYTNY
+554 NLVDGDYTNY

-585 QDIAPQGGG
+585 QDIAPQGG

-622 NDGKE
+622 KDGEE

-634 ENDAVGVGLVGN
+634 ENDAIGVGLVGN

-656 TDQTFD
+656 TDKTFD

-678 FRLYYAFYEPV
+678 FRLYYAFYEPT

-717 ETKSSSAASVGS
+717 ETKSSSAASVGA

-765 SIRGGQPV
+765 SIRGGQPL

-831 QDYDEVRISFPSLA
+831 QGYDEVRISFPSLA

-872 EPDDQGGTDGITY
+872 EPDDQGETDIAY
-885 KSITEHVCVDETN
+885 KSITEHVCVDETTY
-898 DLGKVRISVD
+898 LGNVRIFVD

-927 NGQKIEQEAELQQ
+927 NGQKIEQEAELRQ

-969 QVHPLKTTWKRNAA
+969 QVHPLKTTWKRNAS

-1003 VVIPTGATRYPNL
+1003 VVIPAGATRYPNL
-1016 KAWGSV
+1016 NAWGSV

-1061 GMYHMISTPLHGMV
+1061 GMYHMISTPLHGMI

-1100 RHNPVVRQKMYSR
+1100 RHNPIVRQKMYSR
-1113 AVTTATSGTDLNG
+1113 AVTTATSGTDSNG
-1126 TVAATADW
+1126 TVVATADW

-1139 AVAQLYEQAQGIKMM
+1139 AVAQPYEQAQGIKMM
-1154 VGNEGDGTS
+1154 VGYDWGTS

-1179 LSGGWVKE
+1179 LSGRWVKK

-1212 AGRSFTFKLRNEEQ
+1212 AGRSFTFELRNEEQ

-1259 IDSENVFGEEEGLVR
+1259 IDSESVFGEEEGLVR
-1274 ISLSENGN
+1274 ISLGKNGD

-1301 YVEAS
+1301 YVEALE
-1306 GDNASDNVDIT
+1306 GYTSDNVNIT
-1317 YTSNMFVQPF
+1317 YTSDMFVQPS

-1332 RSSRSASVPAAG
+1332 RSSRSASVPTAG

-1353 NSVSSCSLLR
+1353 NSVSSCSLIR

-1375 DVITLIDE
+1375 DIVSLIDE
-1383 NFMPKVKVY
+1383 DFMPKVKVY
-1392 TVAGKRAL
+1392 TVADKRAL
-1400 DIQKIKNAARVD
+1400 DIQKMSNATRVD
-1412 LGFMVKDGSQQTKF
+1412 LGFMVKDGSQQTEF
-1426 TLNYGSNWKGWT
+1426 TLDYGSNWKGWT
-1438 LVDKQTGNRYLLD
+1438 LVDKQTGKRYLLD

-1457 NAGAMKSNNGRFY
+1457 NAGAMKSNDGRFY

>member
-1 MRVFF
+1 MSVFF

-16 ACRIAR
+16 ACRIAG

-30 LLLAALLTVV
+30 LFLAALLTVV

-54 SVEHNG
+54 SFEQGG
-60 TRTEDNANTSGLT
+60 TRAEAASTSGL
-73 ISGDIKKFYDDKN
+73 DVVQDA
-86 NLLYSGYT
+86 T
-94 YAPSRRVPLVGEG
+94 YGATYKPNCRVPLVGEG

-134 NLDNSVKLTG
+134 NLDNFVSLKG
-144 LAEVNTGLP
+144 LAEVNAGLP

-161 RVYYDSSNGIK
+161 RVYYDSSNVIK

-186 NVLKGFWVKTYLKG
+186 DVLKGFWVKTYLKG
-200 EEQDGSSTSGSGDD
+200 EEQDGFSTLGSGEN

-234 TTTKPFDEVRIGCAS
+234 TTTRPFDEVRIGCAS
-249 IDVDVLSGLE
+249 IDVEVLSGLE

-273 ASFGYY
+273 AEKHEYPYAEQERPLHPLSKGDLVNESLIDGPVCELISGLLGGGLTCRVDFGATIPVGSEVGYY
-279 KEAETNSGLGNTNN
+279 T
-293 LIDEYPDNSEQLS
+293 
-306 MLGHHELYVDFNEK
+306 
-320 IVKDSEI
+320 
-327 GFKTGGLK
+327 TGGGLASISLGATK
-335 TLDIDLTGLSLFELT
+335 LNAYDTGD
-350 NNDVNNKY
+350 NNPQSINT
-358 VWGNEKVL
+358 E
-366 SGGIGIS
+366 SGIGV
-373 LLGTQDGSMSA
+373 SA
-384 IAKED
+384 
-389 CYGVKI
+389 
-395 KLNTGLVGGLLDA
+395 LVGGAREFSMILTKKDTRRLELDLPSGINLLSA
-408 ILGLLGNTHYYYA
+408 VKVHYA

-453 DDGSV
+453 EGTV
-458 SYSLDRWPSGAT
+458 IYSLISWPSGAT
-470 SPSISGNRITGM
+470 SPSISGNHMTGM
-482 TVNGDYVVQAIYKR
+482 TVNGDYVVKAVYTREEK
-496 GEETSWSYA
+496 ETSWSYA
-505 VIHRDKKEAEAGC
+505 VIHRNKKEAVAGC

-525 SANQGQYTVVESSG
+525 SGNEGQYTVVESSG

-554 NLVDDDYTNY
+554 NLVDGDYTNY

-585 QDIAPQGGG
+585 QDIAPQGG

-622 NDGKE
+622 KDGEE

-656 TDQTFD
+656 TDRTFD

-717 ETKSSSAASVGS
+717 ETKSSSVASVGA
-729 TMNNLSYV
+729 TTNNLSYV

-765 SIRGGQPV
+765 SIRGGQPL

-805 ESTSGGLASIEVISD
+805 ESTSSGLASIEVISD

-831 QDYDEVRISFPSLA
+831 QDYNEVRISFPSLA

-872 EPDDQGGTDGITY
+872 ELEVQGEIDIVYRG
-885 KSITEHVCVDETN
+885 ITEHVCVDETTY
-898 DLGKVRISVD
+898 LGNVRISVD
-908 AQDDKVGTKLTF
+908 AKPELLGTELTF

-927 NGQKIEQEAELQQ
+927 NGQKIEQEAALQQ
-940 DDKGYFFELSLPVG
+940 DNNGYFFELSLPVG

-969 QVHPLKTTWKRNAA
+969 QVHPLKTTWKRNAS

-988 NWSNWT
+988 NWNNWT

-1003 VVIPTGATRYPNL
+1003 VVIPAGATRYPNL
-1016 KAWGSV
+1016 NAWGSV

-1113 AVTTATSGTDLNG
+1113 AVTTATSGTNG
-1126 TVAATADW
+1126 TVAATVDW

-1139 AVAQLYEQAQGIKMM
+1139 AVAQPYEQAQGIKMM
-1154 VGNEGDGTS
+1154 VGNDWGTS

-1179 LSGGWVKE
+1179 LSGGWVKK

-1201 AYEESGFKPEN
+1201 AYEVIGFNPEN
-1212 AGRSFTFKLRNEEQ
+1212 AGSSFTFELRNEEQ

-1259 IDSENVFGEEEGLVR
+1259 IDSENIFGGEEGLVR
-1274 ISLSENGN
+1274 ISLGENGD

-1301 YVEAS
+1301 YVEVS
-1306 GDNASDNVDIT
+1306 GDYASDNVNIT
-1317 YTSNMFVQPF
+1317 YTSNMFVQPS

-1332 RSSRSASVPAAG
+1332 RSSRSASVPTAG

-1353 NSVSSCSLLR
+1353 NSVSSCSLLH

-1375 DVITLIDE
+1375 DIVSLIDE
-1383 NFMPKVKVY
+1383 DFMPKVKVY
-1392 TVAGKRAL
+1392 TVADKRAL
-1400 DIQKIKNAARVD
+1400 DIQKMSNATRVG
-1412 LGFMVKDGSQQTKF
+1412 LGFMVKDGSQQTEF
-1426 TLNYGSNWKGWT
+1426 TLDYGSNWKGWT
-1438 LVDKQTGNRYLLD
+1438 LVDKQTGKRYLLD

-1457 NAGAMKSNNGRFY
+1457 NAGAMKSNDGRFY

>member
-1 MRVFF
+1 MSVFF

-16 ACRIAR
+16 VCRIAG

-30 LLLAALLTVV
+30 LFLAALLTVV

-54 SVEHNG
+54 SFEQGG
-60 TRTEDNANTSGLT
+60 TRAETASTSGL
-73 ISGDIKKFYDDKN
+73 DVVQDA
-86 NLLYSGYT
+86 T
-94 YAPSRRVPLVGEG
+94 YGATYKPNCRVPLVGEG

-134 NLDNSVKLTG
+134 NLDNFVSLKG
-144 LAEVNTGLP
+144 LAEVNAGLP

-186 NVLKGFWVKTYLKG
+186 NVLQGFWVKTYLKG
-200 EEQDGSSTSGSGDD
+200 KEQDGSSTSGSGDN

-273 ASFGYY
+273 AE
-279 KEAETNSGLGNTNN
+279 KH
-293 LIDEYPDNSEQLS
+293 EYPYAEQERPLHPLS
-306 MLGHHELYVDFNEK
+306 KGDLVNE
-320 IVKDSEI
+320 S
-327 GFKTGGLK
+327 
-335 TLDIDLTGLSLFELT
+335 LT
-350 NNDVNNKY
+350 
-358 VWGNEKVL
+358 
-366 SGGIGIS
+366 
-373 LLGTQDGSMSA
+373 DGPVC
-384 IAKED
+384 E
-389 CYGVKI
+389 
-395 KLNTGLVGGLLDA
+395 LVGGLLGGGLTCRVDFGA
-408 ILGLLGNTHYYYA
+408 TIPVGSEVGYYTTGGGLASISLGATKLNAYDTSDNNPQSINAESGIGVSALAGGAREFSMILTKKDTRRLELDLPSGINLLSAVQVHYA

-453 DDGSV
+453 EGTV
-458 SYSLDRWPSGAT
+458 IYSLISSPNGVT
-470 SPSISGNRITGM
+470 SPEISGNHITGM
-482 TVNGDYVVQAIYKR
+482 TVNGDYVVKAVYTR
-496 GEETSWSYA
+496 EEKEISWSYA
-505 VIHRDKKEAEAGC
+505 VIHRNKKEAEAGC

-525 SANQGQYTVVESSG
+525 SGNEGQYTVVESSG

-554 NLVDDDYTNY
+554 NLVDGDYTNY

-585 QDIAPQGGG
+585 QDIAPQGG

-622 NDGKE
+622 KDGEE

-634 ENDAVGVGLVGN
+634 ENDAIGVGLVGN

-678 FRLYYAFYEPV
+678 FRLYYAFYEPT

-717 ETKSSSAASVGS
+717 ETKSSSAASVGA

-786 SVLQNVTIAA
+786 SVLQNVAIAA

-872 EPDDQGGTDGITY
+872 EPDDQGETDIAY
-885 KSITEHVCVDETN
+885 KSITEHVCVDETTY
-898 DLGKVRISVD
+898 LGNVRIFVD

-927 NGQKIEQEAELQQ
+927 NGQKIEQEAELRQ

-969 QVHPLKTTWKRNAA
+969 QVHPLKTTWKRNAS

-1003 VVIPTGATRYPNL
+1003 VVIPAGATRYPDLN
-1016 KAWGSV
+1016 AWGSV

-1100 RHNPVVRQKMYSR
+1100 RHNPIVRQKMYSR
-1113 AVTTATSGTDLNG
+1113 AVTTATSGTNG
-1126 TVAATADW
+1126 TVVATADW

-1139 AVAQLYEQAQGIKMM
+1139 AVAQPYEQAQGIKMM
-1154 VGNEGDGTS
+1154 VGNDWGTS

-1179 LSGGWVKE
+1179 LSGGWVKK

-1201 AYEESGFKPEN
+1201 AYEVIGFNPEN
-1212 AGRSFTFKLRNEEQ
+1212 AGSSFTFELRNEEQ
-1226 GATYFVAG
+1226 GATCFVAG

-1259 IDSENVFGEEEGLVR
+1259 IDSENIFGGKEGLVR
-1274 ISLSENGN
+1274 ISLGENGD

-1301 YVEAS
+1301 YVEVS
-1306 GDNASDNVDIT
+1306 GDYASDNVNIT
-1317 YTSNMFVQPF
+1317 YTSNMFVQPS

-1332 RSSRSASVPAAG
+1332 RSSRSASVPTAG

-1375 DVITLIDE
+1375 DIVSLIDE
-1383 NFMPKVKVY
+1383 DFMPKVKVY
-1392 TVAGKRAL
+1392 TVADKRAL
-1400 DIQKIKNAARVD
+1400 DIQKMSNATRVG
-1412 LGFMVKDGSQQTKF
+1412 LGFMVKDGSQQTEF
-1426 TLNYGSNWKGWT
+1426 TLDYGSNWKGWT
-1438 LVDKQTGNRYLLD
+1438 LVDKQTGKRYLLD

-1457 NAGAMKSNNGRFY
+1457 NAGAMKSNDGRFY

>member
-1 MRVFF
+1 MSVFF

-16 ACRIAR
+16 ACRIAG

-30 LLLAALLTVV
+30 LFLAALLTVV

-54 SVEHNG
+54 SFEQGG
-60 TRTEDNANTSGLT
+60 TRAEAASTSGL
-73 ISGDIKKFYDDKN
+73 DVVQDA
-86 NLLYSGYT
+86 T
-94 YAPSRRVPLVGEG
+94 YGATYKPNCRVPLVGEG

-134 NLDNSVKLTG
+134 NLDNFVSLKG
-144 LAEVNTGLP
+144 LAEVNAGLP

-161 RVYYDSSNGIK
+161 RVYYDSSNVIK

-186 NVLKGFWVKTYLKG
+186 DVLKGFWVKTYLKG
-200 EEQDGSSTSGSGDD
+200 EEQDGSSTLGSGEN

-249 IDVDVLSGLE
+249 ISVEVLSGLE

-273 ASFGYY
+273 AE
-279 KEAETNSGLGNTNN
+279 KH
-293 LIDEYPDNSEQLS
+293 EYPYAEQERPLHPLS
-306 MLGHHELYVDFNEK
+306 KGDLVNESLTDGPVCEL
-320 IVKDSEI
+320 
-327 GFKTGGLK
+327 
-335 TLDIDLTGLSLFELT
+335 
-350 NNDVNNKY
+350 
-358 VWGNEKVL
+358 
-366 SGGIGIS
+366 IS
-373 LLGTQDGSMSA
+373 
-384 IAKED
+384 
-389 CYGVKI
+389 
-395 KLNTGLVGGLLDA
+395 
-408 ILGLLGNTHYYYA
+408 GLLGGLTCRVDFGATIPVGSEVGYYTKGGGLASISLGATKLNAYDTGDNNPQSINTESGIGVSALAGGAREFSMILTKKDTRRLELDLPSGINLLSAVQVHYA

-453 DDGSV
+453 EGTV
-458 SYSLDRWPSGAT
+458 IYSLISSPNGVT
-470 SPSISGNRITGM
+470 SPEISGNRITGM
-482 TVNGDYVVQAIYKR
+482 TVNGDYAVKAVYTR
-496 GEETSWSYA
+496 EEKEISWSYA
-505 VIHRDKKEAEAGC
+505 VIHRNKKEAEAGC

-525 SANQGQYTVVESSG
+525 SGNEGQYTVVESSG

-554 NLVDDDYTNY
+554 NLVDGDYTNY

-585 QDIAPQGGG
+585 QDIAPQGG

-622 NDGKE
+622 KDGEE

-634 ENDAVGVGLVGN
+634 ENDAIGVGLVGN

-656 TDQTFD
+656 TDKTFD

-678 FRLYYAFYEPV
+678 FRLYYAFYEPT

-717 ETKSSSAASVGS
+717 ETKSSSAASVGA

-765 SIRGGQPV
+765 SIRGGQPL

-872 EPDDQGGTDGITY
+872 EPDDQGETDITY
-885 KSITEHVCVDETN
+885 RSITEHVCVDKTTY
-898 DLGKVRISVD
+898 LGNVRISVD
-908 AQDDKVGTKLTF
+908 AKSELLGTELTF

-927 NGQKIEQEAELQQ
+927 NEQKIEQKAELQQ

-954 DYSISGLS
+954 DYSISGSS

-969 QVHPLKTTWKRNAA
+969 QVHPLKTTWKRNAS

-1003 VVIPTGATRYPNL
+1003 VVIPAGATRYPNL
-1016 KAWGSV
+1016 NAWGSV

-1061 GMYHMISTPLHGMV
+1061 GMYHMISTPLHGMI

-1091 LNGATYREV
+1091 LKEDTYREV
-1100 RHNPVVRQKMYSR
+1100 RHNPIVRQKMYSR
-1113 AVTTATSGTDLNG
+1113 AVTTATSGTDSNG
-1126 TVAATADW
+1126 TVVATADW

-1139 AVAQLYEQAQGIKMM
+1139 AVAQPYEQAQGIKMM
-1154 VGNEGDGTS
+1154 VGNDWGTS

-1179 LSGGWVKE
+1179 LSGRWVKK

-1212 AGRSFTFKLRNEEQ
+1212 AGRSFTFELRNEEQ

-1259 IDSENVFGEEEGLVR
+1259 IDSESVFGEEEGLVR
-1274 ISLSENGN
+1274 ISLGKNGD

-1301 YVEAS
+1301 YVEALE
-1306 GDNASDNVDIT
+1306 GYTSDNVNIT
-1317 YTSNMFVQPF
+1317 YTSDMFVQPS

-1332 RSSRSASVPAAG
+1332 RSSRSASVPTAG

-1353 NSVSSCSLLR
+1353 NSVSSCSLIR

-1375 DVITLIDE
+1375 DIVSLIDE
-1383 NFMPKVKVY
+1383 DFMPKVKVY
-1392 TVAGKRAL
+1392 TVADKRAL
-1400 DIQKIKNAARVD
+1400 DIQKMSNATRVD
-1412 LGFMVKDGSQQTKF
+1412 LGFMVKDGSQQTEF
-1426 TLNYGSNWKGWT
+1426 TLDYGSNWKGWT
-1438 LVDKQTGNRYLLD
+1438 LVDKQTGKRYLLD

-1457 NAGAMKSNNGRFY
+1457 NAGAMKSNDGRFY

>member
-1 MRVFF
+1 MSVFF

-16 ACRIAR
+16 ACRIAG

-30 LLLAALLTVV
+30 LFLAALLTVV

-54 SVEHNG
+54 SFEQGG
-60 TRTEDNANTSGLT
+60 TRAEAASTSGLDVVQDAT
-73 ISGDIKKFYDDKN
+73 GA
-86 NLLYSGYT
+86 T
-94 YAPSRRVPLVGEG
+94 YKPNCRVPLVGEG

-134 NLDNSVKLTG
+134 NLDNSVSLKG
-144 LAEVNTGLP
+144 LAEVNAGLP

-177 KDPGGLLSL
+177 KAPGGLLSL
-186 NVLKGFWVKTYLKG
+186 NVLQGFWVKTYLKG
-200 EEQDGSSTSGSGDD
+200 KEQDGSSTSGSGDK

-249 IDVDVLSGLE
+249 ISVEVLSGLE

-273 ASFGYY
+273 A
-279 KEAETNSGLGNTNN
+279 KEH
-293 LIDEYPDNSEQLS
+293 EYPDAKQERPS
-306 MLGHHELYVDFNEK
+306 
-320 IVKDSEI
+320 
-327 GFKTGGLK
+327 
-335 TLDIDLTGLSLFELT
+335 T
-350 NNDVNNKY
+350 NITD
-358 VWGNEKVL
+358 
-366 SGGIGIS
+366 
-373 LLGTQDGSMSA
+373 LLGRNLVDSDISNGPTCELLS
-384 IAKED
+384 
-389 CYGVKI
+389 
-395 KLNTGLVGGLLDA
+395 GLVGGGLTCRVDFGATIPVGSEVGYYTTGGGLASISLGATKLNAYDTGDNNPQSINTESGIGVSALVGGAREFSMILTKKDTRRLELDLPSGINLLSA
-408 ILGLLGNTHYYYA
+408 VKVHYA

-453 DDGSV
+453 EGTV
-458 SYSLDRWPSGAT
+458 IYSLISWPSGAT
-470 SPSISGNRITGM
+470 SPSISGNHMTGM
-482 TVNGDYVVQAIYKR
+482 TVNGDYVVKAVYTR

-505 VIHRDKKEAEAGC
+505 VIHRNKKEAVAGC

-525 SANQGQYTVVESSG
+525 SGNEGQYTVVESSG

-554 NLVDDDYTNY
+554 NLVDGDYTNY

-585 QDIAPQGGG
+585 QDIAPQGG

-622 NDGKE
+622 KDGEE

-678 FRLYYAFYEPV
+678 FRLYYAFYEPT

-717 ETKSSSAASVGS
+717 ETKSSSAASVGA

-805 ESTSGGLASIEVISD
+805 ESTSSGLASIEVISD

-831 QDYDEVRISFPSLA
+831 QDYNEVRISFPSLA

-872 EPDDQGGTDGITY
+872 ELEVQGEIDIVY
-885 KSITEHVCVDETN
+885 RDITEHVCVGETTY
-898 DLGKVRISVD
+898 LGNVRISVD
-908 AQDDKVGTKLTF
+908 AKPELLGTELTF

-927 NGQKIEQEAELQQ
+927 NGQKIEQEAALQQ
-940 DDKGYFFELSLPVG
+940 DNNGYFFELSLPVG

-969 QVHPLKTTWKRNAA
+969 QVHPLKTTWKRNAL

-988 NWSNWT
+988 NWNNWT
-994 DGSPWGCTN
+994 DGSPWGCTK
-1003 VVIPTGATRYPNL
+1003 VVIPAGATRYPNL
-1016 KAWGSV
+1016 NAWGSV

-1113 AVTTATSGTDLNG
+1113 AVTTATSGTDPNG
-1126 TVAATADW
+1126 TVVATADW

-1139 AVAQLYEQAQGIKMM
+1139 AVAQPYEQAQGIKMM
-1154 VGNEGDGTS
+1154 VGNDWGTS

-1179 LSGGWVKE
+1179 LSGGWVKK

-1201 AYEESGFKPEN
+1201 AYEVIGFNPEN
-1212 AGRSFTFKLRNEEQ
+1212 AGSSFTFELRNEEQ
-1226 GATYFVAG
+1226 GATCFVAG

-1259 IDSENVFGEEEGLVR
+1259 IDSENIFGGKEGLVR
-1274 ISLSENGN
+1274 ISLGENGD

-1301 YVEAS
+1301 YVEVS
-1306 GDNASDNVDIT
+1306 GDYASDNVNIT
-1317 YTSNMFVQPF
+1317 YTSNMFVQPS

-1332 RSSRSASVPAAG
+1332 RSSRSASVPTAG

-1375 DVITLIDE
+1375 DIVSLIDE
-1383 NFMPKVKVY
+1383 DFMPKVKVY
-1392 TVAGKRAL
+1392 TVADKRAL
-1400 DIQKIKNAARVD
+1400 DIQKMSNATRVG
-1412 LGFMVKDGSQQTKF
+1412 LGFMVKDGSQQTEF
-1426 TLNYGSNWKGWT
+1426 TLDYGSNWKGWT
-1438 LVDKQTGNRYLLD
+1438 LVDKQTGKRYLLD

-1457 NAGAMKSNNGRFY
+1457 NAGAMKSNDGRFY

>member
-1 MRVFF
+1 MSVFF

-16 ACRIAR
+16 ACRIAG

-30 LLLAALLTVV
+30 LFLAALLTVV

-54 SVEHNG
+54 SFEQGG
-60 TRTEDNANTSGLT
+60 TRAEAASTSGLDVVQ
-73 ISGDIKKFYDDKN
+73 GA
-86 NLLYSGYT
+86 T
-94 YAPSRRVPLVGEG
+94 YGATYKPNCRVPLVGEG

-134 NLDNSVKLTG
+134 NLDNFVSLKG
-144 LAEVNTGLP
+144 LAEVNARLP

-186 NVLKGFWVKTYLKG
+186 NVLQGFWVKTYLKG
-200 EEQDGSSTSGSGDD
+200 KEQDGSSTSGSGDN
-214 FQLLNLNLL
+214 FKLLNLNLL

-273 ASFGYY
+273 AE
-279 KEAETNSGLGNTNN
+279 KH
-293 LIDEYPDNSEQLS
+293 EYPYAEQERPLHPLPKGDLVNES
-306 MLGHHELYVDFNEK
+306 LTDGPVCEL
-320 IVKDSEI
+320 
-327 GFKTGGLK
+327 
-335 TLDIDLTGLSLFELT
+335 
-350 NNDVNNKY
+350 
-358 VWGNEKVL
+358 
-366 SGGIGIS
+366 IS
-373 LLGTQDGSMSA
+373 
-384 IAKED
+384 
-389 CYGVKI
+389 
-395 KLNTGLVGGLLDA
+395 
-408 ILGLLGNTHYYYA
+408 GLLGGGLTCRVDFGATIPVGSEVGYYTTGGGLASISLGATKLNAYDTSDNNPQSINTESGIGVSALAGGAREFSMILTKKDTRRLELDLPSGINLLSAVQVHYA

-444 DYYNLPTPS
+444 DYYDLPTPS
-453 DDGSV
+453 EGTV
-458 SYSLDRWPSGAT
+458 IYSLISSPNGVT
-470 SPSISGNRITGM
+470 SPEISGNHITGM
-482 TVNGDYVVQAIYKR
+482 TVNGDYAVKAVYTREEK
-496 GEETSWSYA
+496 ETSWSYA
-505 VIHRDKKEAEAGC
+505 VIHRNKKEAVAGC

-525 SANQGQYTVVESSG
+525 SENQGQYTVVESSG

-554 NLVDDDYTNY
+554 NLVDGDYTNY

-585 QDIAPQGGG
+585 QDIAPQGG

-622 NDGKE
+622 KDGEE

-656 TDQTFD
+656 TDKTFD

-695 GTSEA
+695 GTSKA

-717 ETKSSSAASVGS
+717 ETKSSSAASVGA

-746 SIVAGVS
+746 SIVTGVS

-786 SVLQNVTIAA
+786 SVLQNVAIAA

-831 QDYDEVRISFPSLA
+831 QGYDEVRISFPSLA

-872 EPDDQGGTDGITY
+872 EPDDQGETDIAY
-885 KSITEHVCVDETN
+885 KSITEHVCVDETTY
-898 DLGKVRISVD
+898 LGNVRIFVD

-969 QVHPLKTTWKRNAA
+969 QVHPLKTTWKRNAS

-1003 VVIPTGATRYPNL
+1003 VVIPARATRYPNL
-1016 KAWGSV
+1016 SAWGSV

-1091 LNGATYREV
+1091 LKEDTYREV

-1113 AVTTATSGTDLNG
+1113 AVTTATSGTNG
-1126 TVAATADW
+1126 TVVATADW

-1139 AVAQLYEQAQGIKMM
+1139 AVAQPYEQAQGIKMM
-1154 VGNEGDGTS
+1154 VGNDWGTS

-1179 LSGGWVKE
+1179 LSGECVKK
-1187 ETLPEGARNMNGKF
+1187 ETLPVEARNMNGKF
-1201 AYEESGFKPEN
+1201 AYEVSGFNPEN
-1212 AGRSFTFKLRNEEQ
+1212 AGNSFPFELRNDGK

-1259 IDSENVFGEEEGLVR
+1259 IDSESVFGEEEGLVR
-1274 ISLSENGN
+1274 ISLGKNGD

-1301 YVEAS
+1301 YVEALE
-1306 GDNASDNVDIT
+1306 GYTSDNVNIT
-1317 YTSNMFVQPF
+1317 YTSDMFVQPS

-1332 RSSRSASVPAAG
+1332 RSSRSASVPTAG

-1375 DVITLIDE
+1375 DIVSLIDE
-1383 NFMPKVKVY
+1383 DFMPKVKVY
-1392 TVAGKRAL
+1392 TVADKRAL
-1400 DIQKIKNAARVD
+1400 DIQKMSNATRVD
-1412 LGFMVKDGSQQTKF
+1412 LGFMVKDGSQQTEF
-1426 TLNYGSNWKGWT
+1426 TLDYGSNWKGWT
-1438 LVDKQTGNRYLLD
+1438 LVDKQTGKRYLLD

-1457 NAGAMKSNNGRFY
+1457 NAGAMKSNDGRFY

>member
-1 MRVFF
+1 MSVFF

-16 ACRIAR
+16 ACRIAG

-60 TRTEDNANTSGLT
+60 TRTETASTSGL
-73 ISGDIKKFYDDKN
+73 DVAQDA
-86 NLLYSGYT
+86 T
-94 YAPSRRVPLVGEG
+94 YGATYKPNCRVPLVGEG

-114 KNLVGVLSN
+114 KGLIAVGANNENQEFLI
-123 SDNKLE
+123 
-129 YLVDK
+129 DK
-134 NLDNSVKLTG
+134 NLTNGVTVSG
-144 LAEVNTGLP
+144 LAKVKVDAGIP
-153 ILSVKDVN
+153 IFSVRDVN
-161 RVYYDSSNGIK
+161 RVYYNGGQGVK
-172 VGFLY
+172 VGFVY
-177 KDPGGLLSL
+177 EPQGGVLDLS
-186 NVLKGFWVKTYLKG
+186 VLKSFYVQTLLNGKVQDSSLSESG
-200 EEQDGSSTSGSGDD
+200 EG
-214 FQLLNLNLL
+214 FQLFDLNLL
-223 NVSGGLSEISF
+223 NVAGGKYEVSF
-234 TTTKPFDEVRIGCAS
+234 DATKPFDEVRLGYAGVNVNVS
-249 IDVDVLSGLE
+249 TAQSAK
-259 FYYAFVGENPKKIA
+259 FYYAFVGENPEKIA
-273 ASFGYY
+273 AAGCTYEYAKGEETILRGWISCDVLTDEYLFSNGAKFGLI
-279 KEAETNSGLGNTNN
+279 SGLSFKKYRVN
-293 LIDEYPDNSEQLS
+293 
-306 MLGHHELYVDFNEK
+306 FNAD
-320 IVKDSEI
+320 IPAGSEI
-327 GFKTGGLK
+327 GFRTSTATLLNVDLGGVTMHALDESNKSQQDEKLGTG
-335 TLDIDLTGLSLFELT
+335 IGLSAVGENSKNFSFIT
-350 NNDVNNKY
+350 TKAARGVQIDFP
-358 VWGNEKVL
+358 L
-366 SGGIGIS
+366 S
-373 LLGTQDGSMSA
+373 
-384 IAKED
+384 
-389 CYGVKI
+389 VKLAETTI
-395 KLNTGLVGGLLDA
+395 
-408 ILGLLGNTHYYYA
+408 HYA

-453 DDGSV
+453 EGTV
-458 SYSLDRWPSGAT
+458 TYSLISYPEGAT
-470 SPSISGNRITGM
+470 PPNISGNRITGM
-482 TVNGDYVVQAIYKR
+482 TVNGDYLVKAVYTR
-496 GEETSWSYA
+496 EGETSWSYA
-505 VIHRDKKEAEAGC
+505 VIHRNKKEAEAGC

-525 SANQGQYTVVESSG
+525 SDNPTQYSVEEPLG
-539 SQGGISLF
+539 AQGGISLF
-547 NKINNRQ
+547 NKIKDTEY
-554 NLVDDDYTNY
+554 LVDAEYNNY

-573 IQFGSLAGVHSS
+573 IQLGGLASVKSTKV
-585 QDIAPQGGG
+585 IEPQKG
-594 KTRVGFVMQTNNQ
+594 KIRVGFVMQTNNQ

-622 NDGKE
+622 KGQTKVYE
-627 VFSGLTA
+627 GLTGQ
-634 ENDAVGVGLVGN
+634 NNTVGVGLIGN

-656 TDQTFD
+656 TEEAFD

-678 FRLYYAFYEPV
+678 FRLYYAFYEPT

-717 ETKSSSAASVGS
+717 ETKSSSAVSVGA

-753 LISRSTVAVKFN
+753 LISRPTVAVKFN
-765 SIRGGQPV
+765 SIRGGQPL
-773 GAILRTPGYVLNA
+773 GAILRTPGYILNVSA
-786 SVLQNVTIAA
+786 LQNVTIAA

-805 ESTSGGLASIEVISD
+805 ESTSSGLASIEVISD

-845 DALETV
+845 EALETV

-872 EPDDQGGTDGITY
+872 EPEDQGETDITY
-885 KSITEHVCVDETN
+885 RSITEHVCVDETTY
-898 DLGKVRISVD
+898 LGNVRIFVD

-940 DDKGYFFELSLPVG
+940 DEDDKDYFFELSLPVG

-969 QVHPLKTTWKRNAA
+969 QVHPLKTTWKRNTA

-1003 VVIPTGATRYPNL
+1003 VVIPAGATRYPDL
-1016 KAWGSV
+1016 KAWDSV
-1022 DKFYGGNY
+1022 DDFYGGNY

-1091 LNGATYREV
+1091 LNGDTYPEV
-1100 RHNPVVRQKMYSR
+1100 RHNPIVRQKMYSR
-1113 AVTTATSGTDLNG
+1113 AVTTATSGTNG

-1139 AVAQLYEQAQGIKMM
+1139 AVAQPYEQAQGIKMM
-1154 VGNEGDGTS
+1154 VGNDWGTS

-1171 YTEYNYYT
+1171 YIEYNYYT
-1179 LSGGWVKE
+1179 LSGEKVKPE
-1187 ETLPEGARNMNGKF
+1187 KLPEGARNMNGKF
-1201 AYEESGFKPEN
+1201 AYEVSGFNPEN
-1212 AGRSFTFKLRNEEQ
+1212 AGSSFTFELRNEEQ

-1249 NKQSVQAIRI
+1249 NNRSVQAIRI
-1259 IDSENVFGEEEGLVR
+1259 IDSESVFGEKEGLVR
-1274 ISLSENGN
+1274 ISLGENGD
-1282 LSFDVAGEQSN
+1282 LSFEGYGEQSN

-1301 YVEAS
+1301 YVEALEGYTS
-1306 GDNASDNVDIT
+1306 ENVNIT
-1317 YTSNMFVQPF
+1317 YTSDMFVQPS

-1332 RSSRSASVPAAG
+1332 RSSRSVSVPAAG

-1375 DVITLIDE
+1375 DVVSLIDE
-1383 NFMPKVKVY
+1383 DFMPKVKVY
-1392 TVAGKRAL
+1392 TVADKRAL
-1400 DIQKIKNAARVD
+1400 DIQKMSNATRVD
-1412 LGFMVKDGSQQTKF
+1412 LGFMVKDGSQQTEF
-1426 TLNYGSNWKGWT
+1426 TLDYGSNWKGWT
-1438 LVDKQTGNRYLLD
+1438 LVDKQTGKRYLLD

-1457 NAGAMKSNNGRFY
+1457 NAGAMKSNDGRFY

>member
-1 MRVFF
+1 MSVFF

-16 ACRIAR
+16 ACRIAG

-30 LLLAALLTVV
+30 LFLAALLTVV

-60 TRTEDNANTSGLT
+60 TRTETASTSGLT

-134 NLDNSVKLTG
+134 NLDNSVSLKG

-186 NVLKGFWVKTYLKG
+186 NVLQGFWVKTYLKG
-200 EEQDGSSTSGSGDD
+200 EEQDGSSTSGSGDN

-234 TTTKPFDEVRIGCAS
+234 TTTEPFDEVRIGCAS

-273 ASFGYY
+273 AE
-279 KEAETNSGLGNTNN
+279 KH
-293 LIDEYPDNSEQLS
+293 EYPYAEQERPLHPLS
-306 MLGHHELYVDFNEK
+306 KGDLVNESLTDGPVCELV
-320 IVKDSEI
+320 S
-327 GFKTGGLK
+327 
-335 TLDIDLTGLSLFELT
+335 
-350 NNDVNNKY
+350 
-358 VWGNEKVL
+358 
-366 SGGIGIS
+366 
-373 LLGTQDGSMSA
+373 
-384 IAKED
+384 
-389 CYGVKI
+389 
-395 KLNTGLVGGLLDA
+395 
-408 ILGLLGNTHYYYA
+408 GLLGGGLTCRVDFGATIPVGSEVGYYTTGGGLASISLGATELNAYDTSDNNPQSINTESGIGVSALAGGAREFSMILTKKDTRRLELDLPSGINLLSTVQVHYA

-805 ESTSGGLASIEVISD
+805 EYTSGGLASIEVISD

-1154 VGNEGDGTS
+1154 VGNEEGTS
-1163 YRLRFPKA
+1163 YRLRFPKE

-1179 LSGGWVKE
+1179 LSGGWVKK
-1187 ETLPEGARNMNGKF
+1187 ETLPERNMNGKF

-1259 IDSENVFGEEEGLVR
+1259 IDSENVFGEEEGLGR
-1274 ISLSENGN
+1274 ISLGENGD
-1282 LSFDVAGEQSN
+1282 LSFEGEYGEQSN

-1306 GDNASDNVDIT
+1306 GDYASDNVDIT
-1317 YTSNMFVQPF
+1317 YTSDMFVQPF

-1363 SAGASDAYNAKE
+1363 SAGASDTYNAKE

-1383 NFMPKVKVY
+1383 DFMPKVKVY

-1457 NAGAMKSNNGRFY
+1457 NAGAMKSNNERFY

>member
-1 MRVFF
+1 MSVFF

-16 ACRIAR
+16 ACRIAG

-30 LLLAALLTVV
+30 LFLAALLTVV

-54 SVEHNG
+54 SFEQGG
-60 TRTEDNANTSGLT
+60 TRAEAASTSGL
-73 ISGDIKKFYDDKN
+73 DVVQDA
-86 NLLYSGYT
+86 T
-94 YAPSRRVPLVGEG
+94 YGATYKPNCRVPLVGEG

-134 NLDNSVKLTG
+134 NLDNFVSLKG
-144 LAEVNTGLP
+144 LAEVNAGLP

-186 NVLKGFWVKTYLKG
+186 DVLKGFWVKTYLKG
-200 EEQDGSSTSGSGDD
+200 EEQDGSSTSGSGEN

-249 IDVDVLSGLE
+249 ISVEVLSGLE

-273 ASFGYY
+273 AETYAYPTAKQEKPAHLGTGDLVNESLIDGPVCELISGLLGGGLTCRVDFGATIPVGSEVGYY
-279 KEAETNSGLGNTNN
+279 TKG
-293 LIDEYPDNSEQLS
+293 
-306 MLGHHELYVDFNEK
+306 
-320 IVKDSEI
+320 
-327 GFKTGGLK
+327 GGLASISLGATK
-335 TLDIDLTGLSLFELT
+335 LNAYDTGD
-350 NNDVNNKY
+350 NNPQSINT
-358 VWGNEKVL
+358 E
-366 SGGIGIS
+366 GGIGV
-373 LLGTQDGSMSA
+373 SA
-384 IAKED
+384 
-389 CYGVKI
+389 
-395 KLNTGLVGGLLDA
+395 LVGGAREFSMILTKENAQRLELDLPSGINLLSA
-408 ILGLLGNTHYYYA
+408 VQVHYA

-444 DYYNLPTPS
+444 DYHNLPTPS
-453 DDGSV
+453 EGTV
-458 SYSLDRWPSGAT
+458 IYSLISWPSGAT
-470 SPSISGNRITGM
+470 SPSISGNHMTGM
-482 TVNGDYVVQAIYKR
+482 TVNGDYVVKAVYTREEK
-496 GEETSWSYA
+496 ETSWSYA
-505 VIHRDKKEAEAGC
+505 VIHRNKKEAVAGC

-525 SANQGQYTVVESSG
+525 SGNEGQYTVVESSG

-554 NLVDDDYTNY
+554 NLVDGDYTNY

-585 QDIAPQGGG
+585 QDIAPQGG

-622 NDGKE
+622 KDGEE

-634 ENDAVGVGLVGN
+634 ENDAIGVGLVGN

-656 TDQTFD
+656 TDKTFD

-678 FRLYYAFYEPV
+678 FRLYYAFYEPT

-717 ETKSSSAASVGS
+717 ETKSSSAASVGA

-765 SIRGGQPV
+765 SIRGGQPL

-831 QDYDEVRISFPSLA
+831 QGYDEVRISFPSLA

-872 EPDDQGGTDGITY
+872 EPDDQGETDIAY
-885 KSITEHVCVDETN
+885 KSITEHVCVDETTY
-898 DLGKVRISVD
+898 LGNVRIFVD

-969 QVHPLKTTWKRNAA
+969 QVHPLKTTWKRNAS

-1003 VVIPTGATRYPNL
+1003 VVIPAGATRYPNL
-1016 KAWGSV
+1016 NAWGSV

-1091 LNGATYREV
+1091 LKEDTYREV
-1100 RHNPVVRQKMYSR
+1100 RHNPIVRQKMYSR
-1113 AVTTATSGTDLNG
+1113 AVTTATSGTNG
-1126 TVAATADW
+1126 TVVATADW

-1139 AVAQLYEQAQGIKMM
+1139 AVAQPYEQAQGIKMM
-1154 VGNEGDGTS
+1154 VGNDWGTS

-1179 LSGGWVKE
+1179 LSGGWVKK

-1201 AYEESGFKPEN
+1201 AYEVIGFNPEN
-1212 AGRSFTFKLRNEEQ
+1212 AGSSFTFELRNEEQ

-1259 IDSENVFGEEEGLVR
+1259 IDSESVFGEEEGLVR
-1274 ISLSENGN
+1274 ISLGENGD

-1301 YVEAS
+1301 YVEALE
-1306 GDNASDNVDIT
+1306 GYTSDNVNIT
-1317 YTSNMFVQPF
+1317 YTSDMFVQPS

-1353 NSVSSCSLLR
+1353 NSVSSCSLIR

-1375 DVITLIDE
+1375 DIVSLIDE
-1383 NFMPKVKVY
+1383 DFMPKVKVY
-1392 TVAGKRAL
+1392 TVADKRAL
-1400 DIQKIKNAARVD
+1400 DIQEMSNATRVD
-1412 LGFMVKDGSQQTKF
+1412 LGFMVKDGSQQTEF
-1426 TLNYGSNWKGWT
+1426 TLDYGSNWKGWT
-1438 LVDKQTGNRYLLD
+1438 LVDKQTGKRYLLD

-1457 NAGAMKSNNGRFY
+1457 NAGAMKSNDGRFY

>member
-1 MRVFF
+1 MSVFF
-6 QTSRQRSFLS
+6 WTSRQRSFLS
-16 ACRIAR
+16 ACRIAG

-30 LLLAALLTVV
+30 LFLAALLTVV

-54 SVEHNG
+54 SFEQGG
-60 TRTEDNANTSGLT
+60 TRAEAASTSGL
-73 ISGDIKKFYDDKN
+73 DVVQDA
-86 NLLYSGYT
+86 T
-94 YAPSRRVPLVGEG
+94 YGATYKPNCRVPLVGEG

-134 NLDNSVKLTG
+134 NLDNFVSLKG
-144 LAEVNTGLP
+144 LAEVNAGLP

-161 RVYYDSSNGIK
+161 RVYYDSSNVIK

-186 NVLKGFWVKTYLKG
+186 DVLKGFWVKTYLKG
-200 EEQDGSSTSGSGDD
+200 EEQDGSSTLGSGEN

-249 IDVDVLSGLE
+249 ISVEVLSGLE

-273 ASFGYY
+273 AE
-279 KEAETNSGLGNTNN
+279 KH
-293 LIDEYPDNSEQLS
+293 EYPYAEQERPLHPLS
-306 MLGHHELYVDFNEK
+306 KGDLVNESLTDGPVCEL
-320 IVKDSEI
+320 
-327 GFKTGGLK
+327 
-335 TLDIDLTGLSLFELT
+335 
-350 NNDVNNKY
+350 
-358 VWGNEKVL
+358 
-366 SGGIGIS
+366 IS
-373 LLGTQDGSMSA
+373 
-384 IAKED
+384 
-389 CYGVKI
+389 
-395 KLNTGLVGGLLDA
+395 
-408 ILGLLGNTHYYYA
+408 GLLGGLTCRVDFGATIPVGSEVGYYTKGGGLASISLGATKLNAYDTGDNNPQSINTESGIGVSALAGGAREFSMILTKKDTRRLELDLPSGINLLSAVQVHYA

-453 DDGSV
+453 EGTV
-458 SYSLDRWPSGAT
+458 IYSLISWPSGAT
-470 SPSISGNRITGM
+470 SPSISGNHMTGM
-482 TVNGDYVVQAIYKR
+482 TVNGDYVVKAVYTREEK
-496 GEETSWSYA
+496 ETSWSYA
-505 VIHRDKKEAEAGC
+505 VIHRNKKEAVAGC

-525 SANQGQYTVVESSG
+525 SGNEGQYTVVESSG

-554 NLVDDDYTNY
+554 NLVDGDYTNY

-585 QDIAPQGGG
+585 QDIAPQGG

-622 NDGKE
+622 KDGEE

-634 ENDAVGVGLVGN
+634 ENDAIGVGLVGN

-656 TDQTFD
+656 TDKTFD

-678 FRLYYAFYEPV
+678 FRLYYAFYEPT

-717 ETKSSSAASVGS
+717 ETKSSSAASVGA

-765 SIRGGQPV
+765 SIRGGQPL

-872 EPDDQGGTDGITY
+872 EPDDQGETDITY
-885 KSITEHVCVDETN
+885 RSITEHVCVDETTY
-898 DLGKVRISVD
+898 LGNVRISVD
-908 AQDDKVGTKLTF
+908 AKSELLGTELTF

-927 NGQKIEQEAELQQ
+927 NEQKIEQKAELQQ

-969 QVHPLKTTWKRNAA
+969 QVHPLKTTWKRNAS

-1003 VVIPTGATRYPNL
+1003 VVIPAGATRYPNL
-1016 KAWGSV
+1016 NAWGSV

-1061 GMYHMISTPLHGMV
+1061 GMYHMISTPLHGMI

-1100 RHNPVVRQKMYSR
+1100 RHNPIVRQKMYSR
-1113 AVTTATSGTDLNG
+1113 AVTTATSGTDSNG
-1126 TVAATADW
+1126 TVVATADW

-1139 AVAQLYEQAQGIKMM
+1139 AVAQPYEQAQGIKMM
-1154 VGNEGDGTS
+1154 VGNDWGTS

-1179 LSGGWVKE
+1179 LSGRWVKK

-1212 AGRSFTFKLRNEEQ
+1212 AGRSFTFELRNEEQ

-1259 IDSENVFGEEEGLVR
+1259 IDSESVFGEEEGLVR
-1274 ISLSENGN
+1274 ISLGKNGD

-1301 YVEAS
+1301 YVEALE
-1306 GDNASDNVDIT
+1306 GYTSDNVNIT
-1317 YTSNMFVQPF
+1317 YTSDMFVQPS

-1332 RSSRSASVPAAG
+1332 RSSRSASVPTAG

-1353 NSVSSCSLLR
+1353 NSVSSCSLIR

-1375 DVITLIDE
+1375 DIVSLIDE
-1383 NFMPKVKVY
+1383 DFMPKVKVY
-1392 TVAGKRAL
+1392 TVADKRAL
-1400 DIQKIKNAARVD
+1400 DIQKMSNATRVD
-1412 LGFMVKDGSQQTKF
+1412 LGFMVKDGSQQTEF
-1426 TLNYGSNWKGWT
+1426 TLDYGSNWKGWT
-1438 LVDKQTGNRYLLD
+1438 LVDKQTGKRYLLD

-1457 NAGAMKSNNGRFY
+1457 NAGAMKSNDGRFY

>member
-1 MRVFF
+1 MSVFF

-16 ACRIAR
+16 ACRIAG

-30 LLLAALLTVV
+30 LFLAALLTVV
-40 FYSCRDEDL
+40 FYSCRDENL

-54 SVEHNG
+54 SFEQGG
-60 TRTEDNANTSGLT
+60 TRAEAASTSGL
-73 ISGDIKKFYDDKN
+73 DVVQDA
-86 NLLYSGYT
+86 T
-94 YAPSRRVPLVGEG
+94 YGATYKPNCRVPLVGEG

-134 NLDNSVKLTG
+134 NLDNFVSLKG
-144 LAEVNTGLP
+144 LAEVNAGLP

-161 RVYYDSSNGIK
+161 RVYYDSSNVIK

-186 NVLKGFWVKTYLKG
+186 NVLQGFWVKTYLKG
-200 EEQDGSSTSGSGDD
+200 KEQDGSSTSGSGDN
-214 FQLLNLNLL
+214 FKLLNLNLL

-273 ASFGYY
+273 AEKHEYPY
-279 KEAETNSGLGNTNN
+279 AEQERPLHPLSKGDLVNES
-293 LIDEYPDNSEQLS
+293 LIDGPVC
-306 MLGHHELYVDFNEK
+306 EL
-320 IVKDSEI
+320 
-327 GFKTGGLK
+327 
-335 TLDIDLTGLSLFELT
+335 
-350 NNDVNNKY
+350 
-358 VWGNEKVL
+358 
-366 SGGIGIS
+366 IS
-373 LLGTQDGSMSA
+373 
-384 IAKED
+384 
-389 CYGVKI
+389 
-395 KLNTGLVGGLLDA
+395 
-408 ILGLLGNTHYYYA
+408 GLLGGGLTCRVDFGATIPVGSEVGYYTTGGGLASISLGATKLNAYDTSDNNPQSINTESGIGVSALAGGAREFSMILTKKDTRRLELDLPSGINLLSAVQVHYA

-453 DDGSV
+453 DGTV
-458 SYSLDRWPSGAT
+458 SYSLISWPSGAT
-470 SPSISGNRITGM
+470 SPSISGNHMTGM
-482 TVNGDYVVQAIYKR
+482 TVNGDYAVKAVYTREEK
-496 GEETSWSYA
+496 ETSWSYA
-505 VIHRDKKEAEAGC
+505 VIHRNKKEAVAGC

-525 SANQGQYTVVESSG
+525 SENQGQYTVVESSG

-554 NLVDDDYTNY
+554 NLVDGDYTNY

-585 QDIAPQGGG
+585 QDIAPQGG

-622 NDGKE
+622 KDGEE

-634 ENDAVGVGLVGN
+634 ENDAIGVGLVGN

-656 TDQTFD
+656 TDKTFD

-717 ETKSSSAASVGS
+717 ETKSSSAASVGA

-786 SVLQNVTIAA
+786 SVLQNVAIAA
-796 YNGGQAVAS
+796 YYGGQAVAS

-872 EPDDQGGTDGITY
+872 EPEDQGETDITY
-885 KSITEHVCVDETN
+885 RSITEHVCVDETTY
-898 DLGKVRISVD
+898 LGNVRISVD
-908 AQDDKVGTKLTF
+908 AKSELLGTELTF

-927 NGQKIEQEAELQQ
+927 NGQKIEQKAELQQ

-969 QVHPLKTTWKRNAA
+969 QVHPLKTTWKRNAS

-1003 VVIPTGATRYPNL
+1003 VVIPAGATRYPNL
-1016 KAWGSV
+1016 NAWGSV

-1061 GMYHMISTPLHGMV
+1061 GMYHMISTPLHGMI

-1091 LNGATYREV
+1091 LKEDTYREM
-1100 RHNPVVRQKMYSR
+1100 RHNPIVRQKMYSR
-1113 AVTTATSGTDLNG
+1113 AVTTATSGTNG
-1126 TVAATADW
+1126 TVVATADW

-1139 AVAQLYEQAQGIKMM
+1139 AVAQPYEQAQGIKMM
-1154 VGNEGDGTS
+1154 VGNDWGTS

-1179 LSGGWVKE
+1179 LSGECVKK
-1187 ETLPEGARNMNGKF
+1187 ETLPVEARNMNGKF
-1201 AYEESGFKPEN
+1201 AYEVSGFNPEN
-1212 AGRSFTFKLRNEEQ
+1212 AGNSFTFELRNDGK

-1249 NKQSVQAIRI
+1249 NKQFVQAIRI
-1259 IDSENVFGEEEGLVR
+1259 IDSESVFGEEEGLVR
-1274 ISLSENGN
+1274 ISLGKNGD
-1282 LSFDVAGEQSN
+1282 LSFNVAGEQSN

-1301 YVEAS
+1301 YVEALE
-1306 GDNASDNVDIT
+1306 GYTSDNVNIT
-1317 YTSNMFVQPF
+1317 YTSDMFVQPS

-1332 RSSRSASVPAAG
+1332 RSSRSASVPTAG

-1353 NSVSSCSLLR
+1353 NSVSSCSLIR

-1375 DVITLIDE
+1375 DIVSLIDE
-1383 NFMPKVKVY
+1383 DFMPKVKVY
-1392 TVAGKRAL
+1392 TVADKRAL
-1400 DIQKIKNAARVD
+1400 DIQKMSNATRVG
-1412 LGFMVKDGSQQTKF
+1412 LGFMVKDGSQQTEF
-1426 TLNYGSNWKGWT
+1426 TLDYGSNWKGWT
-1438 LVDKQTGNRYLLD
+1438 LVDKQTGKRYLLD

-1457 NAGAMKSNNGRFY
+1457 NAGAMKSNDGRFY

>member
-1 MRVFF
+1 MSVFF

-16 ACRIAR
+16 ACRIAG

-30 LLLAALLTVV
+30 LFLAALLTVV

-54 SVEHNG
+54 SFEQGG
-60 TRTEDNANTSGLT
+60 TRAEAASTSGLDVVQ
-73 ISGDIKKFYDDKN
+73 GA
-86 NLLYSGYT
+86 T
-94 YAPSRRVPLVGEG
+94 YGATYKPNCRVPLVGEG

-134 NLDNSVKLTG
+134 NLDNFVSLKG
-144 LAEVNTGLP
+144 LAEVNAGLP

-186 NVLKGFWVKTYLKG
+186 NVLQGFWVKTYLKG
-200 EEQDGSSTSGSGDD
+200 EEQDGSSTSGSGDN
-214 FQLLNLNLL
+214 FKLLNLNLL

-249 IDVDVLSGLE
+249 IDVEVLSGLE

-273 ASFGYY
+273 A
-279 KEAETNSGLGNTNN
+279 ETYAYPTAKQEKPAHWGTGDLVNKN
-293 LIDEYPDNSEQLS
+293 LNDGPVC
-306 MLGHHELYVDFNEK
+306 ELV
-320 IVKDSEI
+320 S
-327 GFKTGGLK
+327 
-335 TLDIDLTGLSLFELT
+335 
-350 NNDVNNKY
+350 
-358 VWGNEKVL
+358 
-366 SGGIGIS
+366 
-373 LLGTQDGSMSA
+373 
-384 IAKED
+384 
-389 CYGVKI
+389 
-395 KLNTGLVGGLLDA
+395 
-408 ILGLLGNTHYYYA
+408 GLLGGLTCRVDFGATIPVGSEVGYYTTGGGLASISLGATKLNAYDTGDNNPQSINTESGIGVSALAGGAREFSMILTKKDTRRLELDLPSGINLLSAVQVHYA

-453 DDGSV
+453 EGTV
-458 SYSLDRWPSGAT
+458 IYSLISSPNGVT
-470 SPSISGNRITGM
+470 SPEISGNHITGM
-482 TVNGDYVVQAIYKR
+482 TVNGDYVVKAVYTR
-496 GEETSWSYA
+496 EEKEISWSYA
-505 VIHRDKKEAEAGC
+505 VIHRNKKEAEAGC

-525 SANQGQYTVVESSG
+525 SGNEGQYTVVESSG

-554 NLVDDDYTNY
+554 NLVDGDYTNY

-585 QDIAPQGGG
+585 QDIALQGGG

-622 NDGKE
+622 KDGKE

-656 TDQTFD
+656 TDKTFD

-678 FRLYYAFYEPV
+678 FRLYYAFYEPT

-717 ETKSSSAASVGS
+717 ETKSSSVASVGA
-729 TMNNLSYV
+729 TTNNLSYV

-753 LISRSTVAVKFN
+753 LISRPTVAVKFN

-805 ESTSGGLASIEVISD
+805 ESTSSGLASIEVISD

-831 QDYDEVRISFPSLA
+831 QDYNEVRISFPSLA

-872 EPDDQGGTDGITY
+872 ELEVQGEIDIVY
-885 KSITEHVCVDETN
+885 RDITEHVCVGKTTY
-898 DLGKVRISVD
+898 LGNVRISVD
-908 AQDDKVGTKLTF
+908 AKPELLGTELTF

-927 NGQKIEQEAELQQ
+927 NGQKIEQEAALQQ
-940 DDKGYFFELSLPVG
+940 DNNGYFFKLSLPVG

-969 QVHPLKTTWKRNAA
+969 QIHPLKTTWKRNAL

-994 DGSPWGCTN
+994 DGSPWGCTK
-1003 VVIPTGATRYPNL
+1003 VVIPAGATRYPNL
-1016 KAWGSV
+1016 NAWGSV

-1091 LNGATYREV
+1091 LNGAAYREV

-1113 AVTTATSGTDLNG
+1113 AVTTATSGTDPNG
-1126 TVAATADW
+1126 TVVATADW

-1139 AVAQLYEQAQGIKMM
+1139 AVAQPYEQAQGIKMM
-1154 VGNEGDGTS
+1154 VGNDWGTS

-1179 LSGGWVKE
+1179 LSGGWVKK

-1201 AYEESGFKPEN
+1201 AYEVIGFNPEN
-1212 AGRSFTFKLRNEEQ
+1212 AGSSFTFELRNEEQ
-1226 GATYFVAG
+1226 GATCFVAG

-1259 IDSENVFGEEEGLVR
+1259 IDSENIFGGKEGLVR
-1274 ISLSENGN
+1274 ISLGENGD

-1301 YVEAS
+1301 YVEVS
-1306 GDNASDNVDIT
+1306 GDYASDNVNIT
-1317 YTSNMFVQPF
+1317 YTSNMFVQPS

-1332 RSSRSASVPAAG
+1332 RSSRSASVPTAG

-1375 DVITLIDE
+1375 DIVSLIDE
-1383 NFMPKVKVY
+1383 DFMPKVKVY
-1392 TVAGKRAL
+1392 TVADKRAL
-1400 DIQKIKNAARVD
+1400 DIQKMSNATRVG
-1412 LGFMVKDGSQQTKF
+1412 LGFMVKDGSQQTEF
-1426 TLNYGSNWKGWT
+1426 TLDYGSNWKGWT
-1438 LVDKQTGNRYLLD
+1438 LVDKQTGKRYLLD

-1457 NAGAMKSNNGRFY
+1457 NAGAMKSNDGRFY

>member
-1 MRVFF
+1 MSVFF

-16 ACRIAR
+16 ACRIAG

-30 LLLAALLTVV
+30 LFLAALLTVV

-54 SVEHNG
+54 SFEQGG
-60 TRTEDNANTSGLT
+60 TRAEAASTSGLDVVQ
-73 ISGDIKKFYDDKN
+73 GA
-86 NLLYSGYT
+86 T
-94 YAPSRRVPLVGEG
+94 YGATYKPNCRVPLVGEG

-134 NLDNSVKLTG
+134 NLDNFVSLKG
-144 LAEVNTGLP
+144 LAEVNARLP

-186 NVLKGFWVKTYLKG
+186 NVLQGFWVKTYLKG
-200 EEQDGSSTSGSGDD
+200 KEQDGSSTSGSGDN
-214 FQLLNLNLL
+214 FKLLNLNLL

-273 ASFGYY
+273 AE
-279 KEAETNSGLGNTNN
+279 KH
-293 LIDEYPDNSEQLS
+293 EYPYAEQERPLHPLPKGDLVNES
-306 MLGHHELYVDFNEK
+306 LTDGPVCEL
-320 IVKDSEI
+320 
-327 GFKTGGLK
+327 
-335 TLDIDLTGLSLFELT
+335 
-350 NNDVNNKY
+350 
-358 VWGNEKVL
+358 
-366 SGGIGIS
+366 IS
-373 LLGTQDGSMSA
+373 
-384 IAKED
+384 
-389 CYGVKI
+389 
-395 KLNTGLVGGLLDA
+395 
-408 ILGLLGNTHYYYA
+408 GLLGGGLTCRVDFGATIPVGSEVGYYTTGGGLASISLGATKLNAYDTSDNNPQSINTESGIGVSALAGGAREFSMILTKKDTRRLELDLPSGINLLSAVQVHYA

-444 DYYNLPTPS
+444 DYYDLPTPS
-453 DDGSV
+453 EGTV
-458 SYSLDRWPSGAT
+458 IYSLISSPNGVT
-470 SPSISGNRITGM
+470 SPEISGNHITGM
-482 TVNGDYVVQAIYKR
+482 TVNGDYAVKAVYTREEK
-496 GEETSWSYA
+496 ETSWSYA
-505 VIHRDKKEAEAGC
+505 VIHRNKKEAVAGC

-525 SANQGQYTVVESSG
+525 SENQGQYTVVESSG

-554 NLVDDDYTNY
+554 NLVDGDYTNY

-585 QDIAPQGGG
+585 QDIAPQGG

-622 NDGKE
+622 KDGEE

-656 TDQTFD
+656 TDKTFD

-695 GTSEA
+695 GTSKA

-717 ETKSSSAASVGS
+717 ETKSSSAASVGA

-746 SIVAGVS
+746 SIVTGVS

-786 SVLQNVTIAA
+786 SVLQNVAIAA

-831 QDYDEVRISFPSLA
+831 QGYDEVRISFPSLA

-872 EPDDQGGTDGITY
+872 EPDDQGETDIAY
-885 KSITEHVCVDETN
+885 KSITEHVCVDETTY
-898 DLGKVRISVD
+898 LGNVRIFVD

-969 QVHPLKTTWKRNAA
+969 QVHPLKTTWKRNAS

-1003 VVIPTGATRYPNL
+1003 VVIPAGATRYPNL
-1016 KAWGSV
+1016 SAWGSV

-1091 LNGATYREV
+1091 LKEDTYREV

-1113 AVTTATSGTDLNG
+1113 AVTTATSGTNG
-1126 TVAATADW
+1126 TVVATADW

-1139 AVAQLYEQAQGIKMM
+1139 AVAQPYEQAQGIKMM
-1154 VGNEGDGTS
+1154 VGNDWGTS

-1179 LSGGWVKE
+1179 LSGECVKK
-1187 ETLPEGARNMNGKF
+1187 ETLPVEARNMNGKF
-1201 AYEESGFKPEN
+1201 AYEVSGFNPEN
-1212 AGRSFTFKLRNEEQ
+1212 AGNSFPFELRNDGK

-1259 IDSENVFGEEEGLVR
+1259 IDSESVFGEEEGLVR
-1274 ISLSENGN
+1274 ISLGKNGD

-1301 YVEAS
+1301 YVEALE
-1306 GDNASDNVDIT
+1306 GYTSDNVNIT
-1317 YTSNMFVQPF
+1317 YTSDMFVQPS

-1332 RSSRSASVPAAG
+1332 RSSRSASVPTAG

-1375 DVITLIDE
+1375 DIVSLIDE
-1383 NFMPKVKVY
+1383 DFMPKVKVY
-1392 TVAGKRAL
+1392 TVADKRAL
-1400 DIQKIKNAARVD
+1400 DIQKMSNATRVD
-1412 LGFMVKDGSQQTKF
+1412 LGFMVKDGSQQTEF
-1426 TLNYGSNWKGWT
+1426 TLDYGSNWKGWT
-1438 LVDKQTGNRYLLD
+1438 LVDKQTGKRYLLD

-1457 NAGAMKSNNGRFY
+1457 NAGAMKSNDGRFY

>member
-1 MRVFF
+1 MSVFF

-16 ACRIAR
+16 VCRIAG

-30 LLLAALLTVV
+30 LFLAALLTVV

-54 SVEHNG
+54 SFEQGG
-60 TRTEDNANTSGLT
+60 TRAETASTSGL
-73 ISGDIKKFYDDKN
+73 DVVQDA
-86 NLLYSGYT
+86 T
-94 YAPSRRVPLVGEG
+94 YGATYKPNCRVPLVGEG

-134 NLDNSVKLTG
+134 NLDNFVSLKG
-144 LAEVNTGLP
+144 LAEVNAGLP

-186 NVLKGFWVKTYLKG
+186 NVLQGFWVKTYLKG
-200 EEQDGSSTSGSGDD
+200 KEQDGSSTSGSGDN

-259 FYYAFVGENPKKIA
+259 FYYAFVGENSKKIA
-273 ASFGYY
+273 AE
-279 KEAETNSGLGNTNN
+279 KH
-293 LIDEYPDNSEQLS
+293 EYPYAEQESPRHHLS
-306 MLGHHELYVDFNEK
+306 KGDLVNESLTDGPVCELV
-320 IVKDSEI
+320 S
-327 GFKTGGLK
+327 
-335 TLDIDLTGLSLFELT
+335 
-350 NNDVNNKY
+350 
-358 VWGNEKVL
+358 
-366 SGGIGIS
+366 
-373 LLGTQDGSMSA
+373 
-384 IAKED
+384 
-389 CYGVKI
+389 
-395 KLNTGLVGGLLDA
+395 
-408 ILGLLGNTHYYYA
+408 GLLGGGLTCRVDFGATIPVGSEVGYYTTGGGLASISLGATKLNAYDTSDNNPQSINAESGIGVSALAGGAREFSMILTKKDTRRLELDLPSGINLLSAVQVHYA

-453 DDGSV
+453 EGTV
-458 SYSLDRWPSGAT
+458 IYSLISSPNGVT
-470 SPSISGNRITGM
+470 SPEISGNHITGM
-482 TVNGDYVVQAIYKR
+482 TVNGDYVVKAVYTR
-496 GEETSWSYA
+496 EEKEISWSYA
-505 VIHRDKKEAEAGC
+505 VIHRNKKEAEAGC

-525 SANQGQYTVVESSG
+525 SGNEGQYTVVESSG

-554 NLVDDDYTNY
+554 NLVDGDYTNY

-585 QDIAPQGGG
+585 QDIALQGGG

-622 NDGKE
+622 KDGKE

-656 TDQTFD
+656 TDKTFD

-678 FRLYYAFYEPV
+678 FRLYYAFYEPT

-717 ETKSSSAASVGS
+717 ETKFSSAASVGA

-746 SIVAGVS
+746 SIVTGVS

-786 SVLQNVTIAA
+786 SVLQNVAIAA

-845 DALETV
+845 DALKTI

-872 EPDDQGGTDGITY
+872 ELEVQGEIDIVY
-885 KSITEHVCVDETN
+885 RDITEHVCVGKTTY
-898 DLGKVRISVD
+898 LGNVRISVD
-908 AQDDKVGTKLTF
+908 AKPELLGTELTF

-927 NGQKIEQEAELQQ
+927 NGQKIEQEAALQQ
-940 DDKGYFFELSLPVG
+940 DNNGYFFKLSLPVG

-969 QVHPLKTTWKRNAA
+969 QIHPLKTTWKRNAL

-994 DGSPWGCTN
+994 DGSPWGCTK
-1003 VVIPTGATRYPNL
+1003 VVIPAGATRYPNL
-1016 KAWGSV
+1016 NAWGSV

-1091 LNGATYREV
+1091 LNGAAYREV

-1113 AVTTATSGTDLNG
+1113 AVTTATSGTDPNG
-1126 TVAATADW
+1126 TVVATADW

-1139 AVAQLYEQAQGIKMM
+1139 AVAQPYEQAQGIKMM
-1154 VGNEGDGTS
+1154 VGNDWGTS

-1179 LSGGWVKE
+1179 LSGGWVKK

-1201 AYEESGFKPEN
+1201 AYEVIGFNPEN
-1212 AGRSFTFKLRNEEQ
+1212 AGSSFTFELRNEEQ
-1226 GATYFVAG
+1226 GATCFVAG

-1259 IDSENVFGEEEGLVR
+1259 IDSENIFGGKEGLVR
-1274 ISLSENGN
+1274 ISLGENGD

-1301 YVEAS
+1301 YVEVS
-1306 GDNASDNVDIT
+1306 GDYASDNVNIT
-1317 YTSNMFVQPF
+1317 YTSNMFVQPS

-1332 RSSRSASVPAAG
+1332 RSSRSASVPTAG

-1375 DVITLIDE
+1375 DIVSLIDE
-1383 NFMPKVKVY
+1383 DFMPKVKVY
-1392 TVAGKRAL
+1392 TVADKRAL
-1400 DIQKIKNAARVD
+1400 DIQKMSNATRVG
-1412 LGFMVKDGSQQTKF
+1412 LGFMVKDGSQQTEF
-1426 TLNYGSNWKGWT
+1426 TLDYGSNWKGWT
-1438 LVDKQTGNRYLLD
+1438 LVDKQTGKRYLLD

-1457 NAGAMKSNNGRFY
+1457 NAGAMKSNDGRFY

>member
-1 MRVFF
+1 MSVFF

-16 ACRIAR
+16 ACRIAG

-30 LLLAALLTVV
+30 LFLAALLTVV

-54 SVEHNG
+54 SFEQGG
-60 TRTEDNANTSGLT
+60 TRAEAASTSGL
-73 ISGDIKKFYDDKN
+73 DVVQDA
-86 NLLYSGYT
+86 T
-94 YAPSRRVPLVGEG
+94 YGATYKPNCRVPLVGEG

-134 NLDNSVKLTG
+134 NLDNFVSLKG
-144 LAEVNTGLP
+144 LAEVNAGLP

-161 RVYYDSSNGIK
+161 RVYYDSSNVIK

-186 NVLKGFWVKTYLKG
+186 DVLKGFWVKTYLKG
-200 EEQDGSSTSGSGDD
+200 EEQDGSSTSGSGEN

-234 TTTKPFDEVRIGCAS
+234 TTKKPFDEVRIGCAS

-273 ASFGYY
+273 A
-279 KEAETNSGLGNTNN
+279 KEH
-293 LIDEYPDNSEQLS
+293 EYPDAKQERPS
-306 MLGHHELYVDFNEK
+306 
-320 IVKDSEI
+320 
-327 GFKTGGLK
+327 
-335 TLDIDLTGLSLFELT
+335 T
-350 NNDVNNKY
+350 NITD
-358 VWGNEKVL
+358 
-366 SGGIGIS
+366 
-373 LLGTQDGSMSA
+373 LLGRNLVDSDISNGPTCELLS
-384 IAKED
+384 
-389 CYGVKI
+389 
-395 KLNTGLVGGLLDA
+395 GLVGGGLTCRVDFGATIPVGSEVGYYTKGGGLASISLGATKLNAYDTGDNNPQSINTEGGIGVSALVGGAREFSMILTKENAQRLELDLPSGINLLSA
-408 ILGLLGNTHYYYA
+408 VQVHYA

-453 DDGSV
+453 DGSV
-458 SYSLDRWPSGAT
+458 TYSLISWPSGAT
-470 SPSISGNRITGM
+470 SPEISGNHITGM
-482 TVNGDYVVQAIYKR
+482 TVNGDYVVKAVYTR
-496 GEETSWSYA
+496 EEKEISWSYA
-505 VIHRDKKEAEAGC
+505 VIHRNKKEAEAGC

-525 SANQGQYTVVESSG
+525 SGNEGQYTVVESSG

-554 NLVDDDYTNY
+554 NLVDGDYTNY

-585 QDIAPQGGG
+585 QDIALQGGG

-622 NDGKE
+622 KDGKE

-656 TDQTFD
+656 TDRTFD

-717 ETKSSSAASVGS
+717 ETKSSSVASVGA
-729 TMNNLSYV
+729 TTNNLSYV

-753 LISRSTVAVKFN
+753 LISRPTVAVKFN
-765 SIRGGQPV
+765 SIRGGQPL

-805 ESTSGGLASIEVISD
+805 ESTSSGLASIEVISD

-831 QDYDEVRISFPSLA
+831 QDYNEVRISFPSLA

-872 EPDDQGGTDGITY
+872 ELEVQGEIDIVY
-885 KSITEHVCVDETN
+885 RDITEHVCVDETTY
-898 DLGKVRISVD
+898 LGNVRISVD
-908 AQDDKVGTKLTF
+908 AKPELLGTELTF

-927 NGQKIEQEAELQQ
+927 NGQKIEQEAALQQ
-940 DDKGYFFELSLPVG
+940 DNNGYFFELSLPVG

-969 QVHPLKTTWKRNAA
+969 QIHPLKTTWKRNAS

-1003 VVIPTGATRYPNL
+1003 VVIPAGATRYPNL
-1016 KAWGSV
+1016 NAWGSV

-1113 AVTTATSGTDLNG
+1113 AVTTATSGTDPNG
-1126 TVAATADW
+1126 TVVATADW

-1139 AVAQLYEQAQGIKMM
+1139 AVAQPYEQAQGIKMM
-1154 VGNEGDGTS
+1154 VGNDWGTS

-1179 LSGGWVKE
+1179 LSGGWVKK

-1201 AYEESGFKPEN
+1201 AYEVIGFNPEN
-1212 AGRSFTFKLRNEEQ
+1212 AGSSFTFELRNEEQ
-1226 GATYFVAG
+1226 GATCFVAG

-1259 IDSENVFGEEEGLVR
+1259 IDSENIFGGKEGLVR
-1274 ISLSENGN
+1274 ISLGENGD

-1301 YVEAS
+1301 YVEVS
-1306 GDNASDNVDIT
+1306 GDYASDNVNIT
-1317 YTSNMFVQPF
+1317 YTSNMFVQPS

-1332 RSSRSASVPAAG
+1332 RSSRSASVPTAG

-1375 DVITLIDE
+1375 DIVSLIDE
-1383 NFMPKVKVY
+1383 DFMPKVKVY
-1392 TVAGKRAL
+1392 TVADKRAL
-1400 DIQKIKNAARVD
+1400 DIQKMSNATRVG
-1412 LGFMVKDGSQQTKF
+1412 LGFMVKDGSQQTEF
-1426 TLNYGSNWKGWT
+1426 TLDYGSNWKGWT
-1438 LVDKQTGNRYLLD
+1438 LVDKQTGKRYLLD

-1457 NAGAMKSNNGRFY
+1457 NAGAMKSNDGRFY

>member
-1 MRVFF
+1 MSVFF

-16 ACRIAR
+16 VCRIAG

-30 LLLAALLTVV
+30 LFLAALLTVV

-54 SVEHNG
+54 SFEQGG
-60 TRTEDNANTSGLT
+60 TRAETASTSGL
-73 ISGDIKKFYDDKN
+73 DVVQDA
-86 NLLYSGYT
+86 T
-94 YAPSRRVPLVGEG
+94 YGATYKPNCRVPLVGEG

-134 NLDNSVKLTG
+134 NLDNFVSLKG
-144 LAEVNTGLP
+144 LAEVNAGLP

-186 NVLKGFWVKTYLKG
+186 NVLQGFWVKTYLKG
-200 EEQDGSSTSGSGDD
+200 KEQDGSSTSGSGDN

-259 FYYAFVGENPKKIA
+259 FYYAFVGENSKKIA
-273 ASFGYY
+273 AE
-279 KEAETNSGLGNTNN
+279 KH
-293 LIDEYPDNSEQLS
+293 EYPYAEQERPRHHLS
-306 MLGHHELYVDFNEK
+306 KGDLVNESLTDGPVCELV
-320 IVKDSEI
+320 S
-327 GFKTGGLK
+327 
-335 TLDIDLTGLSLFELT
+335 
-350 NNDVNNKY
+350 
-358 VWGNEKVL
+358 
-366 SGGIGIS
+366 
-373 LLGTQDGSMSA
+373 
-384 IAKED
+384 
-389 CYGVKI
+389 
-395 KLNTGLVGGLLDA
+395 
-408 ILGLLGNTHYYYA
+408 GLLGGGLTCRVDFGATIPVGSEVGYYTTGGGLASISLGATKLNAYDTSDNNPQSINAESGIGVSALAGGAREFSMILTKKDTRRLELDLPSGINLLSAVQVHYA

-453 DDGSV
+453 EGTV
-458 SYSLDRWPSGAT
+458 IYSLISSPNGVT
-470 SPSISGNRITGM
+470 SPEISGNHITGM
-482 TVNGDYVVQAIYKR
+482 TVNGDYVVKAVYTR
-496 GEETSWSYA
+496 EEKEISWSYA
-505 VIHRDKKEAEAGC
+505 VIHRNKKEAEAGC

-525 SANQGQYTVVESSG
+525 SGNEGQYTVVESSG

-554 NLVDDDYTNY
+554 NLVDGDYTNY

-585 QDIAPQGGG
+585 QDIALQGGG

-622 NDGKE
+622 KDGKE

-656 TDQTFD
+656 TDRTFD

-717 ETKSSSAASVGS
+717 ETKSSSVASVGA
-729 TMNNLSYV
+729 TTNNLSYV

-753 LISRSTVAVKFN
+753 LISRPTVAVKFN
-765 SIRGGQPV
+765 SIRGGQPL

-805 ESTSGGLASIEVISD
+805 ESTSSGLASIEVISD

-831 QDYDEVRISFPSLA
+831 QDYNEVRISFPSLA

-872 EPDDQGGTDGITY
+872 ELEVQGEIDIVY
-885 KSITEHVCVDETN
+885 RDITEHVCVDKTTY
-898 DLGKVRISVD
+898 LGNVRISVD
-908 AQDDKVGTKLTF
+908 AKPELLGTELTF

-927 NGQKIEQEAELQQ
+927 NGQKIEQEAALQQ
-940 DDKGYFFELSLPVG
+940 DNNGYFFELSLPVG

-969 QVHPLKTTWKRNAA
+969 QVHPQKTTWKRNAL

-988 NWSNWT
+988 NWNNWT

-1003 VVIPTGATRYPNL
+1003 VVIPAGATRYPNL
-1016 KAWGSV
+1016 NAWGSV

-1085 PAYFTP
+1085 PAYFIP
-1091 LNGATYREV
+1091 LIGATYREV

-1113 AVTTATSGTDLNG
+1113 AVTTATSGTDPNG
-1126 TVAATADW
+1126 TVVATADW

-1139 AVAQLYEQAQGIKMM
+1139 AVAQPYEQAQGIKMM
-1154 VGNEGDGTS
+1154 VGNDWGTS

-1179 LSGGWVKE
+1179 LSGGWVKK

-1201 AYEESGFKPEN
+1201 AYEVIGFNPEN
-1212 AGRSFTFKLRNEEQ
+1212 AGSSFTFELRNEEQ
-1226 GATYFVAG
+1226 GATCFVAG

-1259 IDSENVFGEEEGLVR
+1259 IDSENIFGGKEGLVR
-1274 ISLSENGN
+1274 ISLGENGD

-1301 YVEAS
+1301 YVEVS
-1306 GDNASDNVDIT
+1306 GDYASDNVNIT
-1317 YTSNMFVQPF
+1317 YTSNMFVQPS

-1332 RSSRSASVPAAG
+1332 RSSRSASVPTAG

-1375 DVITLIDE
+1375 DIVSLIDE
-1383 NFMPKVKVY
+1383 DFMPKVKVY
-1392 TVAGKRAL
+1392 TVADKRAL
-1400 DIQKIKNAARVD
+1400 DIQKMSNATRVG
-1412 LGFMVKDGSQQTKF
+1412 LGFMVKDGSQQTEF
-1426 TLNYGSNWKGWT
+1426 TLDYGSNWKGWT
-1438 LVDKQTGNRYLLD
+1438 LVDKQTGKRYLLD

-1457 NAGAMKSNNGRFY
+1457 NAGAMKSNDGRFY

>member
-1 MRVFF
+1 MSVFF

-16 ACRIAR
+16 ACRIAG

-30 LLLAALLTVV
+30 LFLAALLTVV

-54 SVEHNG
+54 SFEQGG
-60 TRTEDNANTSGLT
+60 TRAEAASTSGLDVVQDAT
-73 ISGDIKKFYDDKN
+73 GA
-86 NLLYSGYT
+86 T
-94 YAPSRRVPLVGEG
+94 YKPNCRVPLVGEG

-134 NLDNSVKLTG
+134 NLDNSVSLKG
-144 LAEVNTGLP
+144 LAEVNAGLP

-177 KDPGGLLSL
+177 KAPGGLLSL
-186 NVLKGFWVKTYLKG
+186 NVLQGFWVKTYLKG
-200 EEQDGSSTSGSGDD
+200 KEQDGSSTSGSGDK

-249 IDVDVLSGLE
+249 ISVDVLSGLE

-273 ASFGYY
+273 AE
-279 KEAETNSGLGNTNN
+279 KH
-293 LIDEYPDNSEQLS
+293 EYPYAEQERPLHSLS
-306 MLGHHELYVDFNEK
+306 KGDLVNKNLNDGPVCELV
-320 IVKDSEI
+320 S
-327 GFKTGGLK
+327 
-335 TLDIDLTGLSLFELT
+335 
-350 NNDVNNKY
+350 
-358 VWGNEKVL
+358 
-366 SGGIGIS
+366 
-373 LLGTQDGSMSA
+373 
-384 IAKED
+384 
-389 CYGVKI
+389 
-395 KLNTGLVGGLLDA
+395 
-408 ILGLLGNTHYYYA
+408 GLLGGLTCRVDFGATIPVGSEVGYYTTGGGLASISLGATKLNAYDTGDNNPQSINTESGIGVSALAGGAREFSMILTKKDTRRLELDLPSGINLLSAVKVHYA

-453 DDGSV
+453 EGSV
-458 SYSLDRWPSGAT
+458 TYSLISWPSGAT
-470 SPSISGNRITGM
+470 SPSISGNHMTGM
-482 TVNGDYVVQAIYKR
+482 TVNGDYVVKAVYTR
-496 GEETSWSYA
+496 EEKEISWSYA
-505 VIHRDKKEAEAGC
+505 VIHRNKKEAVAGC

-554 NLVDDDYTNY
+554 NLVDGDYTNY

-585 QDIAPQGGG
+585 QDIAPQGG

-622 NDGKE
+622 KDGEE

-634 ENDAVGVGLVGN
+634 ENDAIGVGLVGN

-656 TDQTFD
+656 TDKTFD

-678 FRLYYAFYEPV
+678 FRLYYAFYEPT

-717 ETKSSSAASVGS
+717 ETKSSSAASVGA

-773 GAILRTPGYVLNA
+773 GAILRTLGYVLNA
-786 SVLQNVTIAA
+786 SVLQNVAIAA

-872 EPDDQGGTDGITY
+872 EPDDQGETDIAY
-885 KSITEHVCVDETN
+885 KSITEHVCVDETTY
-898 DLGKVRISVD
+898 LGNVRIFVD

-927 NGQKIEQEAELQQ
+927 NGQKIEQEAELRQ

-969 QVHPLKTTWKRNAA
+969 QVHPLKTTWKRNAS

-1003 VVIPTGATRYPNL
+1003 VVIPAGATRYPDLN
-1016 KAWGSV
+1016 AWGSV

-1100 RHNPVVRQKMYSR
+1100 RHNPIVRQKMYSR
-1113 AVTTATSGTDLNG
+1113 AVTTATSGTNG
-1126 TVAATADW
+1126 TVVATADW

-1139 AVAQLYEQAQGIKMM
+1139 AVAQPYEQAQGIKMM
-1154 VGNEGDGTS
+1154 VGNDWGTS

-1179 LSGGWVKE
+1179 LSGECVKK
-1187 ETLPEGARNMNGKF
+1187 ETLPVEARNMNGKF
-1201 AYEESGFKPEN
+1201 AYEVSGFNPEN
-1212 AGRSFTFKLRNEEQ
+1212 AGNSFTFELRNDGK

-1249 NKQSVQAIRI
+1249 NKQFVQAIRI
-1259 IDSENVFGEEEGLVR
+1259 IDSESVFGEEEGLVR
-1274 ISLSENGN
+1274 ISLGKNGD
-1282 LSFDVAGEQSN
+1282 LSFNVAGEQSN

-1301 YVEAS
+1301 YVEALE
-1306 GDNASDNVDIT
+1306 GYTSDNVNIT
-1317 YTSNMFVQPF
+1317 YTSDMFVQPS

-1332 RSSRSASVPAAG
+1332 RSSRSASVPTAG

-1353 NSVSSCSLLR
+1353 NSVSSCSLIR

-1375 DVITLIDE
+1375 DIVSLIDE
-1383 NFMPKVKVY
+1383 DFMPKVKVY
-1392 TVAGKRAL
+1392 TVADKRAL
-1400 DIQKIKNAARVD
+1400 DIQKMSNATRVG
-1412 LGFMVKDGSQQTKF
+1412 LGFMVKDGSQQTEF
-1426 TLNYGSNWKGWT
+1426 TLDYGSNWKGWT
-1438 LVDKQTGNRYLLD
+1438 LVDKQTGKRYLLD

-1457 NAGAMKSNNGRFY
+1457 NAGAMKSNDGRFY

>member
-1 MRVFF
+1 MSVFF

-16 ACRIAR
+16 ACRIAG

-30 LLLAALLTVV
+30 LFLAALLTVV

-54 SVEHNG
+54 SFEQGG
-60 TRTEDNANTSGLT
+60 TRAEAASTSGL
-73 ISGDIKKFYDDKN
+73 DVVQDA
-86 NLLYSGYT
+86 T
-94 YAPSRRVPLVGEG
+94 YGATYKPNCRVPLVGEG

-134 NLDNSVKLTG
+134 NLDNFVSLKG
-144 LAEVNTGLP
+144 LAEVNAGLP

-161 RVYYDSSNGIK
+161 RVYYDSSNVIK

-186 NVLKGFWVKTYLKG
+186 NVLQGFWVKTYLKG
-200 EEQDGSSTSGSGDD
+200 KEQDGSSTSGSGDN
-214 FQLLNLNLL
+214 FKLLNLNLL

-273 ASFGYY
+273 AEKHEYPY
-279 KEAETNSGLGNTNN
+279 AEQERPLHPLSKGDLVNES
-293 LIDEYPDNSEQLS
+293 LIDGPVC
-306 MLGHHELYVDFNEK
+306 EL
-320 IVKDSEI
+320 
-327 GFKTGGLK
+327 
-335 TLDIDLTGLSLFELT
+335 
-350 NNDVNNKY
+350 
-358 VWGNEKVL
+358 
-366 SGGIGIS
+366 IS
-373 LLGTQDGSMSA
+373 
-384 IAKED
+384 
-389 CYGVKI
+389 
-395 KLNTGLVGGLLDA
+395 
-408 ILGLLGNTHYYYA
+408 GLLGGGLTCRVDFGATIPVGSEVGYYTTGGGLASISLGATKLNAYDTSDNNPQSINTESGIGVSALAGGAREFSMILTKKDTRRLELDLPSGINLLSAVQVHYA

-453 DDGSV
+453 DGTV
-458 SYSLDRWPSGAT
+458 SYSLISWPSGAT
-470 SPSISGNRITGM
+470 SPSISGNHMTGM
-482 TVNGDYVVQAIYKR
+482 TVNGDYAVKAVYTREEK
-496 GEETSWSYA
+496 ETSWSYA
-505 VIHRDKKEAEAGC
+505 VIHRNKKEAVAGC

-525 SANQGQYTVVESSG
+525 SENQGQYTVVESSG

-554 NLVDDDYTNY
+554 NLVDGDYTNY

-585 QDIAPQGGG
+585 QDIAPQGG

-622 NDGKE
+622 KDGEE

-634 ENDAVGVGLVGN
+634 ENDAIGVGLVGN

-656 TDQTFD
+656 TDKTFD

-717 ETKSSSAASVGS
+717 ETKSSSAASVGA

-753 LISRSTVAVKFN
+753 LISRFTVAVKFN

-786 SVLQNVTIAA
+786 SVLQNVAIAA
-796 YNGGQAVAS
+796 YYGGQAVAS

-872 EPDDQGGTDGITY
+872 EPEDQGETDITY
-885 KSITEHVCVDETN
+885 RSITEHVCVDETTY
-898 DLGKVRISVD
+898 LGNVRISVD
-908 AQDDKVGTKLTF
+908 AKSELLGTELTF

-927 NGQKIEQEAELQQ
+927 NGQKIEQKAELQQ

-969 QVHPLKTTWKRNAA
+969 QVHPLKTTWKRNAS

-1003 VVIPTGATRYPNL
+1003 VVIPAGATRYPNL
-1016 KAWGSV
+1016 NAWGSV

-1061 GMYHMISTPLHGMV
+1061 GMYHMISTPLHGMI

-1091 LNGATYREV
+1091 LKEDTYREM
-1100 RHNPVVRQKMYSR
+1100 RHNPIVRQKMYSR
-1113 AVTTATSGTDLNG
+1113 AVTTATSGTNG
-1126 TVAATADW
+1126 TVVATADW

-1139 AVAQLYEQAQGIKMM
+1139 AVAQPYEQAQGIKMM
-1154 VGNEGDGTS
+1154 VGNDWGTS

-1179 LSGGWVKE
+1179 LSGECVKK
-1187 ETLPEGARNMNGKF
+1187 ETLPVEARNMNGKF
-1201 AYEESGFKPEN
+1201 AYEVSGFNPEN
-1212 AGRSFTFKLRNEEQ
+1212 AGNSFTFELRNDGK

-1249 NKQSVQAIRI
+1249 NKQFVQAIRI
-1259 IDSENVFGEEEGLVR
+1259 IDSESVFGEEEGLVR
-1274 ISLSENGN
+1274 ISLGKNGD
-1282 LSFDVAGEQSN
+1282 LSFNVAGEQSN

-1301 YVEAS
+1301 YVEALE
-1306 GDNASDNVDIT
+1306 GYTSDNVNIT
-1317 YTSNMFVQPF
+1317 YTSDMFVQPS

-1332 RSSRSASVPAAG
+1332 RSSRSASVPTAG

-1353 NSVSSCSLLR
+1353 NSVSSCSLIR

-1375 DVITLIDE
+1375 DIVSLIDE
-1383 NFMPKVKVY
+1383 DFMPKVKVY
-1392 TVAGKRAL
+1392 TVADKRAL
-1400 DIQKIKNAARVD
+1400 DIQKMSNATRVG
-1412 LGFMVKDGSQQTKF
+1412 LGFMVKDGSQQTEF
-1426 TLNYGSNWKGWT
+1426 TLDYGSNWKGWT
-1438 LVDKQTGNRYLLD
+1438 LVDKQTGKRYLLD

-1457 NAGAMKSNNGRFY
+1457 NAGAMKSNDGRFY

>member
-16 ACRIAR
+16 ACRIAG

-49 LPSVQ
+49 LPSMQ
-54 SVEHNG
+54 SFEQGG
-60 TRTEDNANTSGLT
+60 TRAETPSTSGL
-73 ISGDIKKFYDDKN
+73 DVVQDA
-86 NLLYSGYT
+86 T
-94 YAPSRRVPLVGEG
+94 YGATYKPNRRVPLVGEG

-114 KNLVGVLSN
+114 KGLIAVGANNENQEFLI
-123 SDNKLE
+123 
-129 YLVDK
+129 DK
-134 NLDNSVKLTG
+134 DLTNGVTVSG
-144 LAEVNTGLP
+144 LAKVDAGIP
-153 ILSVKDVN
+153 IFSVRDVN
-161 RVYYDSSNGIK
+161 RVYYNGGQGVK
-172 VGFLY
+172 VGFVYEPQSGVL
-177 KDPGGLLSL
+177 DLS
-186 NVLKGFWVKTYLKG
+186 VLKAFYVQTLLNGKV
-200 EEQDGSSTSGSGDD
+200 QDSSLSESGGG
-214 FQLLNLNLL
+214 FQLLDLNLL
-223 NVSGGLSEISF
+223 NVAGGKYEVSF
-234 TTTKPFDEVRIGCAS
+234 DATKPFDEVRLGYAGVNVNVS
-249 IDVDVLSGLE
+249 TAQSAK
-259 FYYAFVGENPKKIA
+259 FYYAFVGENPEKIA
-273 ASFGYY
+273 AEGRTYKHAEGEETILGGWTSCDVLTDDDLSNGDEFGLI
-279 KEAETNSGLGNTNN
+279 SGLSFKKYRVNFKADIPAG
-293 LIDEYPDNSEQLS
+293 
-306 MLGHHELYVDFNEK
+306 
-320 IVKDSEI
+320 SEI
-327 GFKTGGLK
+327 GFRTSTATLLNVDLGGVTMHALDESNKSQQDEKLGTG
-335 TLDIDLTGLSLFELT
+335 IGLS
-350 NNDVNNKY
+350 
-358 VWGNEKVL
+358 
-366 SGGIGIS
+366 
-373 LLGTQDGSMSA
+373 A
-384 IAKED
+384 
-389 CYGVKI
+389 
-395 KLNTGLVGGLLDA
+395 VGGDSKNFSFITTKAARGVQIDFPLSVKLEA
-408 ILGLLGNTHYYYA
+408 TTIHYA

-444 DYYNLPTPS
+444 DYYNLPIPS
-453 DDGSV
+453 DGSV

-482 TVNGDYVVQAIYKR
+482 TVNGDYVVKAVYTR
-496 GEETSWSYA
+496 EGETSHSYA
-505 VIHRDKKEAEAGC
+505 VIHRNKKEVVSGC

-525 SANQGQYTVVESSG
+525 SDNPTQYSVEEPLG
-539 SQGGISLF
+539 GQGGISLF
-547 NKINNRQ
+547 NKIKDTQ
-554 NLVDDDYTNY
+554 NLVDAEYNNY

-573 IQFGSLAGVHSS
+573 IQLGGLASVKSTKV
-585 QDIAPQGGG
+585 IEPQKG
-594 KTRVGFVMQTNNQ
+594 KIRVGFVMQTNNQ

-622 NDGKE
+622 KGQTKVYE
-627 VFSGLTA
+627 GLTGQ
-634 ENDAVGVGLVGN
+634 NNTVGVGLIGN

-689 TCEEYA
+689 TCEKYA

-717 ETKSSSAASVGS
+717 ETKSSSAASVGA

-765 SIRGGQPV
+765 RVRGGQPV
-773 GAILRTPGYVLNA
+773 GAILRTPGYALNA

-805 ESTSGGLASIEVISD
+805 ESTSSGLASIEVISD
-820 AGLAYMEVTPL
+820 ARLAYMEVTPL

-845 DALETV
+845 EALETV

-872 EPDDQGGTDGITY
+872 EPADQGGTDGITY
-885 KSITEHVCVDETN
+885 KGITEHVCVDGTTY
-898 DLGKVRISVD
+898 LGHVRIFVD

-927 NGQKIEQEAELQQ
+927 NGQKIEQEATLKQ
-940 DDKGYFFELSLPVG
+940 DNQDNDDYFFELSLPVG

-1003 VVIPTGATRYPNL
+1003 VVIPTGATRYPDL
-1016 KAWGSV
+1016 KAWDSV
-1022 DKFYGGNY
+1022 DDFYGGNY

-1075 TGDMFVSPEM
+1075 TGDMFVSSKM

-1091 LNGATYREV
+1091 LNNETYPEV
-1100 RHNPVVRQKMYSR
+1100 RHNPLVRQKMYSR
-1113 AVTTATSGTDLNG
+1113 AVITATSGEDDPNSTI
-1126 TVAATADW
+1126 AATADW

-1139 AVAQLYEQAQGIKMM
+1139 AVAQPYEQAQGIMLM
-1154 VGNEGDGTS
+1154 VGSEGDGTS
-1163 YRLRFPKA
+1163 YRLRFPKD
-1171 YTEYNYYT
+1171 YTTYNYYT
-1179 LSGGWVKE
+1179 LSGGWVK
-1187 ETLPEGARNMNGKF
+1187 PERLQNGARDKNGRF
-1201 AYEESGFKPEN
+1201 TYEKESFDPGKVSD
-1212 AGRSFTFKLRNEEQ
+1212 SFTFELRNEEQ
-1226 GATYFVAG
+1226 GATCFVAG
-1234 NPFMSYLDIKTFLTE
+1234 NPFMSYLDIQKFLQQ
-1249 NKQSVQAIRI
+1249 NSGSVSAI
-1259 IDSENVFGEEEGLVR
+1259 SVLSEEGDLITVSR
-1274 ISLSENGN
+1274 DSKDGIC
-1282 LSFDVAGEQSN
+1282 

-1301 YVEAS
+1301 YVVS
-1306 GDNASDNVDIT
+1306 TNTNSTQLDIT
-1317 YTSNMFVQPF
+1317 YTSDMFVQPS

>member
-1 MRVFF
+1 MSVFF

-16 ACRIAR
+16 ACRIAG

-49 LPSVQ
+49 TPSIQ
-54 SVEHNG
+54 SFEQGG
-60 TRTEDNANTSGLT
+60 TRADAASTSGLDVVQDAPYG
-73 ISGDIKKFYDDKN
+73 I
-86 NLLYSGYT
+86 T
-94 YAPSRRVPLVGEG
+94 YKPNCRVPLVGEG

-114 KNLVGVLSN
+114 DNLVGVLSS

-134 NLDNSVKLTG
+134 NLTNSVSLTG

-177 KDPGGLLSL
+177 KDPGGVLSL
-186 NVLKGFWVKTYLKG
+186 KVLQGFWIQTLLNGKEQETSKT
-200 EEQDGSSTSGSGDD
+200 QGSGNS
-214 FQLLNLNLL
+214 FQLVNLNLL

-249 IDVDVLSGLE
+249 ISVDVLSGLE

-273 ASFGYY
+273 A
-279 KEAETNSGLGNTNN
+279 KEHEYPDAKQERPSTNITDLLGRNLVDSDISNGPTCELLSGLGGGLTC
-293 LIDEYPDNSEQLS
+293 S
-306 MLGHHELYVDFNEK
+306 VDFGET
-320 IVKDSEI
+320 IPVGSEV
-327 GFKTGGLK
+327 GYYTTGG
-335 TLDIDLTGLSLFELT
+335 GLASISLGATKLNAYDT
-350 NNDVNNKY
+350 SDNNPQSINT
-358 VWGNEKVL
+358 E
-366 SGGIGIS
+366 SGIGVS
-373 LLGTQDGSMSA
+373 ALAGGAREFSM
-384 IAKED
+384 ILAKENARRLELD
-389 CYGVKI
+389 LPAGI
-395 KLNTGLVGGLLDA
+395 NLLSA
-408 ILGLLGNTHYYYA
+408 VRVHYA

-444 DYYNLPTPS
+444 DYYDLPTPS
-453 DDGSV
+453 EGRV
-458 SYSLDRWPSGAT
+458 SYSLVSGPNGAT
-470 SPSISGNRITGM
+470 SSISGNRITGM
-482 TVNGDYVVQAIYKR
+482 TVNGDYVVKAIYTR
-496 GEETSWSYA
+496 GEETSWSLA

-525 SANQGQYTVVESSG
+525 SGNEGQYTVVESSG

-554 NLVDDDYTNY
+554 NLVDGDYTNY

-573 IQFGSLAGVHSS
+573 IQFGSLAGVYSS
-585 QDIAPQGGG
+585 QDIAPQGE

-622 NDGKE
+622 KDGKE

-634 ENDAVGVGLVGN
+634 ENDAVGVGLIGN

-656 TDQTFD
+656 TDKTFD

-678 FRLYYAFYEPV
+678 FRLYYAFYEPT
-689 TCEEYA
+689 TCEEYE

-717 ETKSSSAASVGS
+717 ETKSSSAVSVGA

-746 SIVAGVS
+746 SIVTGVS

-765 SIRGGQPV
+765 SIRGGQPL

-872 EPDDQGGTDGITY
+872 EPEDQGETDIAY
-885 KSITEHVCVDETN
+885 KSITEHVCVNETTY
-898 DLGKVRISVD
+898 LGNVRISVD
-908 AQDDKVGTKLTF
+908 AKPELVGTELTF

-927 NGQKIEQEAELQQ
+927 NGQKIEQKAVLKQ
-940 DDKGYFFELSLPVG
+940 DNQDNNGYFFELSLPVG
-954 DYSISGLS
+954 DYSISGLP

-969 QVHPLKTTWKRNAA
+969 QVHPLKTTWKRNPS

-1003 VVIPTGATRYPNL
+1003 VVIPARATRYPVL
-1016 KAWGSV
+1016 ESWSSI
-1022 DKFYGGNY
+1022 DEFYGGNY
-1030 CANIHFEPGAAVLN
+1030 CENIHFEPGAAVLN

-1100 RHNPVVRQKMYSR
+1100 RHNPIVRQKMYSR
-1113 AVTTATSGTDLNG
+1113 AVTTATSGTDSNG
-1126 TVAATADW
+1126 TVVATADW

-1139 AVAQLYEQAQGIKMM
+1139 AVAQPYEQAQGIKMM
-1154 VGNEGDGTS
+1154 VGNDWGTS

-1179 LSGGWVKE
+1179 LSGGWVKK

-1212 AGRSFTFKLRNEEQ
+1212 AGRSFTFELRNKEL

-1259 IDSENVFGEEEGLVR
+1259 IDSENIFGGEDGLVR
-1274 ISLSENGN
+1274 ISLSENGD

-1301 YVEAS
+1301 YVEALE
-1306 GDNASDNVDIT
+1306 GYTSDNVNIT
-1317 YTSNMFVQPF
+1317 YTSDMFVQPS

-1332 RSSRSASVPAAG
+1332 RSSRSASVPTVG

-1375 DVITLIDE
+1375 DVVSLIDE
-1383 NFMPKVKVY
+1383 DFMPKVKVY

-1400 DIQKIKNAARVD
+1400 DIQKIKNAVRVD
-1412 LGFMVKDGSQQTKF
+1412 LGFMVKDGSQQTEF
-1426 TLNYGSNWKGWT
+1426 TLDYGSNWKGWT
-1438 LVDKQTGNRYLLD
+1438 LVDKQTGKRYLLD

-1457 NAGAMKSNNGRFY
+1457 NAGAMKSNDGRFY

>member
-1 MRVFF
+1 MSVFF

-16 ACRIAR
+16 ACRIAG

-30 LLLAALLTVV
+30 LFLAALLTVV

-54 SVEHNG
+54 SFEQGG
-60 TRTEDNANTSGLT
+60 TRAEAASTSGL
-73 ISGDIKKFYDDKN
+73 DVVQDA
-86 NLLYSGYT
+86 T
-94 YAPSRRVPLVGEG
+94 YGATYKPNCRVPLVGEG

-114 KNLVGVLSN
+114 KNLVDVLSN

-134 NLDNSVKLTG
+134 NLDNSVSLKG

-186 NVLKGFWVKTYLKG
+186 DVLKGFWVKTYLKG
-200 EEQDGSSTSGSGDD
+200 EEQDGSSTLGSGEN

-234 TTTKPFDEVRIGCAS
+234 TTTRPFDEVRIGCAS

-273 ASFGYY
+273 AE
-279 KEAETNSGLGNTNN
+279 KH
-293 LIDEYPDNSEQLS
+293 EYPYAEQERPLHPLS
-306 MLGHHELYVDFNEK
+306 KGDLVNESLTDGPVCEL
-320 IVKDSEI
+320 
-327 GFKTGGLK
+327 
-335 TLDIDLTGLSLFELT
+335 
-350 NNDVNNKY
+350 
-358 VWGNEKVL
+358 
-366 SGGIGIS
+366 IS
-373 LLGTQDGSMSA
+373 
-384 IAKED
+384 
-389 CYGVKI
+389 
-395 KLNTGLVGGLLDA
+395 
-408 ILGLLGNTHYYYA
+408 GLLGGLTCRVDFGATIPVGSEVGYYTKGGGLASISLGATKLNAYDTSDNNPQSINTESGIGVSALAGGAREFSMILTKENAQRLELDLPSGINLLSAVRVHYA

-453 DDGSV
+453 DGTV
-458 SYSLDRWPSGAT
+458 SYSLFSSPDGAT
-470 SPSISGNRITGM
+470 SSISGNRITGM
-482 TVNGDYVVQAIYKR
+482 TVNGDYAVKAVYTR
-496 GEETSWSYA
+496 EEKEISWSYA
-505 VIHRDKKEAEAGC
+505 VIHRNKKEAVAGC

-554 NLVDDDYTNY
+554 NLVDGDYTNY

-585 QDIAPQGGG
+585 QDIAPQGG

-622 NDGKE
+622 KDGEE

-634 ENDAVGVGLVGN
+634 ENDAIGVGLVGN

-656 TDQTFD
+656 TDKTFD

-678 FRLYYAFYEPV
+678 FRLYYAFYEPT

-717 ETKSSSAASVGS
+717 ETKSSSAASVGA

-765 SIRGGQPV
+765 SIRGGQPL

-831 QDYDEVRISFPSLA
+831 QGYDEVRISFPSLA

-872 EPDDQGGTDGITY
+872 EPDDQGETDIAY
-885 KSITEHVCVDETN
+885 KSITEHVCVDETTY
-898 DLGKVRISVD
+898 LGNVRIFVD

-927 NGQKIEQEAELQQ
+927 NGQKIEQEAELRQ

-969 QVHPLKTTWKRNAA
+969 QVHPLKTTWKRNAS

-1003 VVIPTGATRYPNL
+1003 VVIPAGATRYPNL
-1016 KAWGSV
+1016 NAWGSV

-1061 GMYHMISTPLHGMV
+1061 GMYHMISTPLHGMI

-1100 RHNPVVRQKMYSR
+1100 RHNPIVRQKMYSR
-1113 AVTTATSGTDLNG
+1113 AVTTATSGTDSNG
-1126 TVAATADW
+1126 TVVATADW

-1139 AVAQLYEQAQGIKMM
+1139 AVAQPYEQAQGIKMM
-1154 VGNEGDGTS
+1154 VGNDWGTS

-1179 LSGGWVKE
+1179 LSGRWVKK

-1212 AGRSFTFKLRNEEQ
+1212 AGRSFTFELRNEEQ

-1259 IDSENVFGEEEGLVR
+1259 IDSESVFGEEEGLVR
-1274 ISLSENGN
+1274 ISLGKNGD

-1301 YVEAS
+1301 YVEALE
-1306 GDNASDNVDIT
+1306 GYTSDNVNIT
-1317 YTSNMFVQPF
+1317 YTSDMFVQPS

-1332 RSSRSASVPAAG
+1332 RSSRSASVPTAG

-1353 NSVSSCSLLR
+1353 NSVSSCSLIR

-1375 DVITLIDE
+1375 DIVSLIDE
-1383 NFMPKVKVY
+1383 DFMPKVKVY
-1392 TVAGKRAL
+1392 TVADKRAL
-1400 DIQKIKNAARVD
+1400 DIQKMSNATRVD
-1412 LGFMVKDGSQQTKF
+1412 LGFMVKDGSQQTEF
-1426 TLNYGSNWKGWT
+1426 TLDYGSNWKGWT
-1438 LVDKQTGNRYLLD
+1438 LVDKQTGKRYLLD

-1457 NAGAMKSNNGRFY
+1457 NAGAMKSNDGRFY

>member
-1 MRVFF
+1 MSVFF

-16 ACRIAR
+16 ACRIAG

-30 LLLAALLTVV
+30 LFLAALLTVV

-54 SVEHNG
+54 SFEQGG
-60 TRTEDNANTSGLT
+60 TRAEAASTSGL
-73 ISGDIKKFYDDKN
+73 DVVQDA
-86 NLLYSGYT
+86 T
-94 YAPSRRVPLVGEG
+94 YGATYKPNCRVPLVGEG

-134 NLDNSVKLTG
+134 NLDNFVSLKG
-144 LAEVNTGLP
+144 LAEVNAGLP

-161 RVYYDSSNGIK
+161 RVYYDSSNVIK

-186 NVLKGFWVKTYLKG
+186 DVLKGFWVKTYLKG
-200 EEQDGSSTSGSGDD
+200 EEQDGSSTLGSGEN

-249 IDVDVLSGLE
+249 ISVEVLSGLE

-273 ASFGYY
+273 AE
-279 KEAETNSGLGNTNN
+279 KH
-293 LIDEYPDNSEQLS
+293 EYPYAEQERPLHPLS
-306 MLGHHELYVDFNEK
+306 KGDLVNESLTDGPVCEL
-320 IVKDSEI
+320 
-327 GFKTGGLK
+327 
-335 TLDIDLTGLSLFELT
+335 
-350 NNDVNNKY
+350 
-358 VWGNEKVL
+358 
-366 SGGIGIS
+366 IS
-373 LLGTQDGSMSA
+373 
-384 IAKED
+384 
-389 CYGVKI
+389 
-395 KLNTGLVGGLLDA
+395 
-408 ILGLLGNTHYYYA
+408 GLLGRLTCRVDFGATIPVGSEVGYYTKGGGLASISLGATKLNAYDTGDNNPQSINTESGIGVSALAGGAREFSMILTKKDTRRLELDLPSGINLLSAVQVHYA

-453 DDGSV
+453 DGSV
-458 SYSLDRWPSGAT
+458 TYSLISWPSGAT
-470 SPSISGNRITGM
+470 SPSISGNHMTGM
-482 TVNGDYVVQAIYKR
+482 TVNGDYVVKAIYTREEK
-496 GEETSWSYA
+496 ETSWSYA
-505 VIHRDKKEAEAGC
+505 VIHRNKKEAVAGC

-525 SANQGQYTVVESSG
+525 SGNEGQYTVVESSG

-554 NLVDDDYTNY
+554 NLVDGDYTNY

-585 QDIAPQGGG
+585 QDIAPQGG

-622 NDGKE
+622 KDGEE

-634 ENDAVGVGLVGN
+634 ENDAIGVGLVGN

-656 TDQTFD
+656 TDKTFD

-678 FRLYYAFYEPV
+678 FRLYYAFYEPT

-717 ETKSSSAASVGS
+717 ETKSSSAASVGA

-765 SIRGGQPV
+765 SIRGGQPL

-872 EPDDQGGTDGITY
+872 EPDDQGETDITY
-885 KSITEHVCVDETN
+885 RSITEHVCVDKTTY
-898 DLGKVRISVD
+898 LGNVRISVD
-908 AQDDKVGTKLTF
+908 AKSELLGTELTF

-927 NGQKIEQEAELQQ
+927 NEQKIEQKAELQQ

-969 QVHPLKTTWKRNAA
+969 QVHPLKTTWKRNAS

-1003 VVIPTGATRYPNL
+1003 VVIPAGATRYPNL
-1016 KAWGSV
+1016 NAWGSV

-1061 GMYHMISTPLHGMV
+1061 GMYHMISTPLHGMI

-1091 LNGATYREV
+1091 LKEDTYREV
-1100 RHNPVVRQKMYSR
+1100 RHNPIVRQKMYSR
-1113 AVTTATSGTDLNG
+1113 AVTTATSGTDSNG
-1126 TVAATADW
+1126 TVVATADW

-1139 AVAQLYEQAQGIKMM
+1139 AVAQPYEQAQGIKMM
-1154 VGNEGDGTS
+1154 VGNDWGTS

-1179 LSGGWVKE
+1179 LSGRWVKK

-1212 AGRSFTFKLRNEEQ
+1212 AGRSFTFELRNEEQ

-1259 IDSENVFGEEEGLVR
+1259 IDSESVFGEEEGLVR
-1274 ISLSENGN
+1274 ISLGKNGD

-1301 YVEAS
+1301 YVEALE
-1306 GDNASDNVDIT
+1306 GYTSDNVNIT
-1317 YTSNMFVQPF
+1317 YTSDMFVQPS

-1332 RSSRSASVPAAG
+1332 RSSRSASVPTAG

-1353 NSVSSCSLLR
+1353 NSVSSCSLIR

-1375 DVITLIDE
+1375 DIVSLIDE
-1383 NFMPKVKVY
+1383 DFMPKVKVY
-1392 TVAGKRAL
+1392 TVADKRAL
-1400 DIQKIKNAARVD
+1400 DIQKMSNATRVD
-1412 LGFMVKDGSQQTKF
+1412 LGFMVKDGSQQTEF
-1426 TLNYGSNWKGWT
+1426 TLDYGSNWKGWT
-1438 LVDKQTGNRYLLD
+1438 LVDKQTGKRYLLD

-1457 NAGAMKSNNGRFY
+1457 NAGAMKSNDGRFY

>member
-1 MRVFF
+1 MSVFF

-16 ACRIAR
+16 ACRIAG

-30 LLLAALLTVV
+30 LFLAALLTVV

-54 SVEHNG
+54 SFEQGG
-60 TRTEDNANTSGLT
+60 TRAEAASTSGL
-73 ISGDIKKFYDDKN
+73 DVVQDA
-86 NLLYSGYT
+86 T
-94 YAPSRRVPLVGEG
+94 YGATYKPNCRVPLVGEG

-134 NLDNSVKLTG
+134 NLDNFVSLKG
-144 LAEVNTGLP
+144 LAEVNAGLP

-161 RVYYDSSNGIK
+161 RVYYDSSNVIK

-186 NVLKGFWVKTYLKG
+186 DVLKGFWVKTYLKG
-200 EEQDGSSTSGSGDD
+200 EEQDGSSTSGSGEN

-234 TTTKPFDEVRIGCAS
+234 TTKKPFDEVRIGCAS

-273 ASFGYY
+273 A
-279 KEAETNSGLGNTNN
+279 KEH
-293 LIDEYPDNSEQLS
+293 EYPDAKQERPS
-306 MLGHHELYVDFNEK
+306 
-320 IVKDSEI
+320 
-327 GFKTGGLK
+327 
-335 TLDIDLTGLSLFELT
+335 T
-350 NNDVNNKY
+350 NITD
-358 VWGNEKVL
+358 
-366 SGGIGIS
+366 
-373 LLGTQDGSMSA
+373 LLGRNLVDSDISNGPTCELLS
-384 IAKED
+384 
-389 CYGVKI
+389 
-395 KLNTGLVGGLLDA
+395 GLVGGGLTCRVDFGATIPVGSEVGYYTKGGGLASISLGATKLNAYDTGDNNPQSINTEGGIGVSALVGGAREFSMILTKKDTRRLELDLPSGINLLSA
-408 ILGLLGNTHYYYA
+408 VQVHYA

-453 DDGSV
+453 EGTV
-458 SYSLDRWPSGAT
+458 IYSLISSPNGVT
-470 SPSISGNRITGM
+470 SPEISGNHITGM
-482 TVNGDYVVQAIYKR
+482 TVNGDYVVKAVYTR
-496 GEETSWSYA
+496 EEKEISWSYA
-505 VIHRDKKEAEAGC
+505 VIHRNKKEAEAGC

-525 SANQGQYTVVESSG
+525 SGNEGQYTVVESSG

-554 NLVDDDYTNY
+554 NLVDGDYTNY

-585 QDIAPQGGG
+585 QDIALQGGG

-622 NDGKE
+622 KDGKE

-656 TDQTFD
+656 TDRTFD

-717 ETKSSSAASVGS
+717 ETKSSSVASVGA
-729 TMNNLSYV
+729 TTNNLSYV

-753 LISRSTVAVKFN
+753 LISRPTVAVKFN
-765 SIRGGQPV
+765 SIRGGQPL

-805 ESTSGGLASIEVISD
+805 ESTSSGLASIEVISD

-831 QDYDEVRISFPSLA
+831 QDYNEVRISFPSLA

-872 EPDDQGGTDGITY
+872 ELEVQGEIDIVY
-885 KSITEHVCVDETN
+885 RDITEHVCVGKKTY
-898 DLGKVRISVD
+898 LGNVRISVD
-908 AQDDKVGTKLTF
+908 AKPELLGTELTF

-927 NGQKIEQEAELQQ
+927 NGQKIEQEAALQQ
-940 DDKGYFFELSLPVG
+940 DNNGYFFELSLPVG

-969 QVHPLKTTWKRNAA
+969 QVHPLKTTWKRNAS

-1003 VVIPTGATRYPNL
+1003 VVIPAGATRYPNL
-1016 KAWGSV
+1016 NAWGSV

-1113 AVTTATSGTDLNG
+1113 AVTTATSGTDPNG
-1126 TVAATADW
+1126 TVVATADW

-1139 AVAQLYEQAQGIKMM
+1139 AVAQPYEQAQGIKMM
-1154 VGNEGDGTS
+1154 VGNDWGTS

-1179 LSGGWVKE
+1179 LSGGWVKK

-1201 AYEESGFKPEN
+1201 AYEVIGFNPEN
-1212 AGRSFTFKLRNEEQ
+1212 AGSSFTFELRNEEQ
-1226 GATYFVAG
+1226 GATCFVAG

-1259 IDSENVFGEEEGLVR
+1259 IDSENIFGEEEGLVR
-1274 ISLSENGN
+1274 ISLGENGD

-1301 YVEAS
+1301 YVEVS
-1306 GDNASDNVDIT
+1306 GDYASDNVNIT
-1317 YTSNMFVQPF
+1317 YTSNMFVQPS

-1332 RSSRSASVPAAG
+1332 RSSRSASVPTAG

-1375 DVITLIDE
+1375 DIVSLIDE
-1383 NFMPKVKVY
+1383 DFMPKVKVY
-1392 TVAGKRAL
+1392 TVADKRAL
-1400 DIQKIKNAARVD
+1400 DIQKMSNATRVG
-1412 LGFMVKDGSQQTKF
+1412 LGFMVKDGSQQTEF
-1426 TLNYGSNWKGWT
+1426 TLDYGSNWKGWT
-1438 LVDKQTGNRYLLD
+1438 LVDKQTGKRYLLD

-1457 NAGAMKSNNGRFY
+1457 NAGAMKSNDGRFY

>member
-1 MRVFF
+1 MSVFF

-16 ACRIAR
+16 ACRIAG

-30 LLLAALLTVV
+30 LFLAALLTVV

-54 SVEHNG
+54 SFEQGG
-60 TRTEDNANTSGLT
+60 TRAEAASTSGLDVVQ
-73 ISGDIKKFYDDKN
+73 GA
-86 NLLYSGYT
+86 T
-94 YAPSRRVPLVGEG
+94 YGATYKPNCRVPLVGEG

-134 NLDNSVKLTG
+134 NLDNSVSLKG
-144 LAEVNTGLP
+144 LAEVNAGLP

-177 KDPGGLLSL
+177 KAPGGLLSL
-186 NVLKGFWVKTYLKG
+186 NVLQGFWVKTYLKG
-200 EEQDGSSTSGSGDD
+200 EEQDGSSTSGSGDN
-214 FQLLNLNLL
+214 FKLLNLNLL

-249 IDVDVLSGLE
+249 IDVEVLSGLE

-273 ASFGYY
+273 AETYAYPTAKQEKPAHWGTGDLVNKNLNDGPVCELVSGLLGGGLTCRVDFGATIPVGSEVGYY
-279 KEAETNSGLGNTNN
+279 T
-293 LIDEYPDNSEQLS
+293 
-306 MLGHHELYVDFNEK
+306 
-320 IVKDSEI
+320 
-327 GFKTGGLK
+327 TGGGLASISLGATK
-335 TLDIDLTGLSLFELT
+335 LNAYDTGD
-350 NNDVNNKY
+350 NNPQSINT
-358 VWGNEKVL
+358 E
-366 SGGIGIS
+366 SGIGV
-373 LLGTQDGSMSA
+373 SA
-384 IAKED
+384 
-389 CYGVKI
+389 
-395 KLNTGLVGGLLDA
+395 LVGGAREFSMILTKKDTRRLELDLPSGINLLSA
-408 ILGLLGNTHYYYA
+408 VKVHYA

-453 DDGSV
+453 EGTV
-458 SYSLDRWPSGAT
+458 IYSLISWPSGAT
-470 SPSISGNRITGM
+470 SPSISGNHMTGM
-482 TVNGDYVVQAIYKR
+482 TVNGDYVVKAVYTR
-496 GEETSWSYA
+496 EEKEISWSYA
-505 VIHRDKKEAEAGC
+505 VIHRNKKEAEAGC

-554 NLVDDDYTNY
+554 NLVDGDYTNY

-585 QDIAPQGGG
+585 QDIAPQGG

-622 NDGKE
+622 KDGEE

-656 TDQTFD
+656 TDKTFD

-678 FRLYYAFYEPV
+678 FRLYYAFYEPT

-700 CMEMITAQKHGA
+700 CMEIITAQKHGA

-717 ETKSSSAASVGS
+717 ETKSSSVASVGT

-765 SIRGGQPV
+765 SIRGGQPL

-831 QDYDEVRISFPSLA
+831 QGYDEVRISFPSLA

-872 EPDDQGGTDGITY
+872 EPDDQGETDIAY
-885 KSITEHVCVDETN
+885 KSITEHVCVDETTY
-898 DLGKVRISVD
+898 LGNVRIFVD

-927 NGQKIEQEAELQQ
+927 NGQKIEQEAELRQ

-969 QVHPLKTTWKRNAA
+969 QVHPLKTTWKRNAS

-1003 VVIPTGATRYPNL
+1003 VVIPAGATRYPDLN
-1016 KAWGSV
+1016 AWGSV

-1100 RHNPVVRQKMYSR
+1100 RHNPIVRQKMYSR
-1113 AVTTATSGTDLNG
+1113 AVTTATSGTNG
-1126 TVAATADW
+1126 TVVATADW

-1139 AVAQLYEQAQGIKMM
+1139 AVAQPYEQAQGIKMM
-1154 VGNEGDGTS
+1154 VGNDWGTS

-1179 LSGGWVKE
+1179 LSGGWVKK

-1212 AGRSFTFKLRNEEQ
+1212 AGRSFTFELRNEEQ

-1259 IDSENVFGEEEGLVR
+1259 IDSESVFGEEEGLVR
-1274 ISLSENGN
+1274 ISLGKNGD
-1282 LSFDVAGEQSN
+1282 LSFEVAGEQSN

-1301 YVEAS
+1301 YVEALE
-1306 GDNASDNVDIT
+1306 GYTSDNVNIT
-1317 YTSNMFVQPF
+1317 YTSDMFVQPS

-1332 RSSRSASVPAAG
+1332 RSSRSASVPTAG

-1353 NSVSSCSLLR
+1353 NSVSSCSLIR

-1375 DVITLIDE
+1375 DIVSLIDE
-1383 NFMPKVKVY
+1383 DFMPKVKVY
-1392 TVAGKRAL
+1392 TVADKRAL
-1400 DIQKIKNAARVD
+1400 DIQKMSNATRVD
-1412 LGFMVKDGSQQTKF
+1412 LGFMVKDGSQQTEF
-1426 TLNYGSNWKGWT
+1426 TLDYGSNWKGWT
-1438 LVDKQTGNRYLLD
+1438 LVDKQTGKRYLLD

-1457 NAGAMKSNNGRFY
+1457 NAGAMKSNDGRFY

>member
-1 MRVFF
+1 MSVFF

-16 ACRIAR
+16 ACRIAG

-30 LLLAALLTVV
+30 LFLAALLTVV

-54 SVEHNG
+54 SFEQGG
-60 TRTEDNANTSGLT
+60 TRAEAASTSGLDVVQ
-73 ISGDIKKFYDDKN
+73 GA
-86 NLLYSGYT
+86 T
-94 YAPSRRVPLVGEG
+94 YGATYKPNCRVPLVGEG

-134 NLDNSVKLTG
+134 NLDNSVSLKG
-144 LAEVNTGLP
+144 LAEVNAGLP

-177 KDPGGLLSL
+177 KAPGGLLSL
-186 NVLKGFWVKTYLKG
+186 NVLQGFWVKTYLKG
-200 EEQDGSSTSGSGDD
+200 EEQDGSSTSGSGDN
-214 FQLLNLNLL
+214 FKLLNLNLL

-249 IDVDVLSGLE
+249 IDVEVLSGLE

-273 ASFGYY
+273 AETYAYPTAKQEKPAHWGTGDLVNKNLNDGPVCELVSGLLGGGLTCRVDFGATIPVGSEVGYY
-279 KEAETNSGLGNTNN
+279 T
-293 LIDEYPDNSEQLS
+293 
-306 MLGHHELYVDFNEK
+306 
-320 IVKDSEI
+320 
-327 GFKTGGLK
+327 TGGGLASISLGATK
-335 TLDIDLTGLSLFELT
+335 LNAYDTGD
-350 NNDVNNKY
+350 NNPQSINT
-358 VWGNEKVL
+358 E
-366 SGGIGIS
+366 SGIGV
-373 LLGTQDGSMSA
+373 SA
-384 IAKED
+384 
-389 CYGVKI
+389 
-395 KLNTGLVGGLLDA
+395 LVGGAREFSMILTKKDTRRLELDLPSGINLLSA
-408 ILGLLGNTHYYYA
+408 VKVHYA

-453 DDGSV
+453 EGTV
-458 SYSLDRWPSGAT
+458 IYSLISWPSGAT
-470 SPSISGNRITGM
+470 SPSISGNHMTGM
-482 TVNGDYVVQAIYKR
+482 TVNGDYVVKAVYTR
-496 GEETSWSYA
+496 EEKEISWSYA
-505 VIHRDKKEAEAGC
+505 VIHRNKKEAEAGC

-554 NLVDDDYTNY
+554 NLVDGDYTNY

-585 QDIAPQGGG
+585 QDIAPQGG

-622 NDGKE
+622 KDGEE

-656 TDQTFD
+656 TDKTFD

-678 FRLYYAFYEPV
+678 FRLYYAFYEPT

-700 CMEMITAQKHGA
+700 CMEIITAQKHGA

-717 ETKSSSAASVGS
+717 ETKSSSVASVGT

-765 SIRGGQPV
+765 SIRGGQPL

-831 QDYDEVRISFPSLA
+831 QGYDEVRISFPSLA

-872 EPDDQGGTDGITY
+872 EPDDQGETDIAY
-885 KSITEHVCVDETN
+885 KSITEHVCVDETTY
-898 DLGKVRISVD
+898 LGNVRIFVD
-908 AQDDKVGTKLTF
+908 TQDDKVGTKLTF

-927 NGQKIEQEAELQQ
+927 NGQKIEQEAELRQ

-969 QVHPLKTTWKRNAA
+969 QVHPLKTTWKRNAS

-1003 VVIPTGATRYPNL
+1003 VVIPAGATRYPDLN
-1016 KAWGSV
+1016 AWGSV

-1100 RHNPVVRQKMYSR
+1100 RHNPIVRQKMYSR
-1113 AVTTATSGTDLNG
+1113 AVTTATSGTNG
-1126 TVAATADW
+1126 TVVATADW

-1139 AVAQLYEQAQGIKMM
+1139 AVAQPYEQAQGIKMM
-1154 VGNEGDGTS
+1154 VGNDWGTS

-1179 LSGGWVKE
+1179 LSGGWVKK

-1212 AGRSFTFKLRNEEQ
+1212 AGRSFTFELRNEEQ

-1259 IDSENVFGEEEGLVR
+1259 IDSESVFGEEEGLVR
-1274 ISLSENGN
+1274 ISLGKNGD

-1301 YVEAS
+1301 YVEALE
-1306 GDNASDNVDIT
+1306 GYTSDNVNIT
-1317 YTSNMFVQPF
+1317 YTSDMFVQPS

-1332 RSSRSASVPAAG
+1332 RSSRSASVPTAG

-1353 NSVSSCSLLR
+1353 NSVSSCSLIR

-1375 DVITLIDE
+1375 DIVSLIDE
-1383 NFMPKVKVY
+1383 DFMPKVKVY
-1392 TVAGKRAL
+1392 TVADKRAL
-1400 DIQKIKNAARVD
+1400 DIQKMSNATRVD
-1412 LGFMVKDGSQQTKF
+1412 LGFMVKDGSQQTEF
-1426 TLNYGSNWKGWT
+1426 TLDYGSNWKGWT
-1438 LVDKQTGNRYLLD
+1438 LVDKQTGKRYLLD

-1457 NAGAMKSNNGRFY
+1457 NAGAMKSNDGRFY

>member
-1 MRVFF
+1 M
-6 QTSRQRSFLS
+6 
-16 ACRIAR
+16 
-22 KKWSASVP
+22 
-30 LLLAALLTVV
+30 
-40 FYSCRDEDL
+40 
-49 LPSVQ
+49 
-54 SVEHNG
+54 
-60 TRTEDNANTSGLT
+60 
-73 ISGDIKKFYDDKN
+73 
-86 NLLYSGYT
+86 
-94 YAPSRRVPLVGEG
+94 
-107 RVINQIT
+107 
-114 KNLVGVLSN
+114 
-123 SDNKLE
+123 
-129 YLVDK
+129 
-134 NLDNSVKLTG
+134 
-144 LAEVNTGLP
+144 
-153 ILSVKDVN
+153 
-161 RVYYDSSNGIK
+161 
-172 VGFLY
+172 Y

-186 NVLKGFWVKTYLKG
+186 DVLKGFWVKTYLKG
-200 EEQDGSSTSGSGDD
+200 EEQDGSSTLGSGEN

-234 TTTKPFDEVRIGCAS
+234 TTTRPFDEVRIGCAS

-273 ASFGYY
+273 AE
-279 KEAETNSGLGNTNN
+279 KH
-293 LIDEYPDNSEQLS
+293 EYPYAEQERPLHPLS
-306 MLGHHELYVDFNEK
+306 KGDLVNESLTDGPVCEL
-320 IVKDSEI
+320 
-327 GFKTGGLK
+327 
-335 TLDIDLTGLSLFELT
+335 
-350 NNDVNNKY
+350 
-358 VWGNEKVL
+358 
-366 SGGIGIS
+366 IS
-373 LLGTQDGSMSA
+373 
-384 IAKED
+384 
-389 CYGVKI
+389 
-395 KLNTGLVGGLLDA
+395 
-408 ILGLLGNTHYYYA
+408 GLLGGLTCRVDFGATIPVGSEVGYYTKGGGLASISLGATKLNAYDTSDNNPQSINMESGIGVSALAGGAREFSMILTKENAQRLELDLPSGINLLSAVRVHYA

-453 DDGSV
+453 DGTV
-458 SYSLDRWPSGAT
+458 SYSLFSSPDGAT
-470 SPSISGNRITGM
+470 SSISGNRITGM
-482 TVNGDYVVQAIYKR
+482 TVNGDYAVKAVYTR
-496 GEETSWSYA
+496 EEKEISWSYA
-505 VIHRDKKEAEAGC
+505 VIHRNKKEAVAGC

-554 NLVDDDYTNY
+554 NLVDGDYTNY

-585 QDIAPQGGG
+585 QDIAPQGG

-622 NDGKE
+622 KDGEE

-634 ENDAVGVGLVGN
+634 ENDAIGVGLVGN

-656 TDQTFD
+656 TDKTFD

-678 FRLYYAFYEPV
+678 FRLYYAFYEPT

-717 ETKSSSAASVGS
+717 ETKSSSAASVGA

-765 SIRGGQPV
+765 SIRGGQPL

-831 QDYDEVRISFPSLA
+831 QGYDEVRISFPSLA

-872 EPDDQGGTDGITY
+872 EPDDQGETDIAY
-885 KSITEHVCVDETN
+885 KSITEHVCVDETTY
-898 DLGKVRISVD
+898 LGNVRIFVD

-927 NGQKIEQEAELQQ
+927 NGQKIEQEAELRQ

-969 QVHPLKTTWKRNAA
+969 QVHPLKTTWKRNAS

-1003 VVIPTGATRYPNL
+1003 VVIPAGATRYPNL
-1016 KAWGSV
+1016 NAWGSV

-1061 GMYHMISTPLHGMV
+1061 GMYHMISTPLHGMI

-1100 RHNPVVRQKMYSR
+1100 RHNPIVRQKMYSR
-1113 AVTTATSGTDLNG
+1113 AVTTATSGTDSNG
-1126 TVAATADW
+1126 TVVATADW

-1139 AVAQLYEQAQGIKMM
+1139 AVAQPYEQAQGIKMM
-1154 VGNEGDGTS
+1154 VGNDWGTS

-1179 LSGGWVKE
+1179 LSGRWVKK

-1212 AGRSFTFKLRNEEQ
+1212 AGRSFTFELRNEEQ

-1259 IDSENVFGEEEGLVR
+1259 IDSESVFGEEEGLVR
-1274 ISLSENGN
+1274 ISLGKNGD

-1301 YVEAS
+1301 YVEALE
-1306 GDNASDNVDIT
+1306 GYTSDNVNIT
-1317 YTSNMFVQPF
+1317 YTSDMFVQPS

-1332 RSSRSASVPAAG
+1332 RSSRSASVPTAG

-1353 NSVSSCSLLR
+1353 NSVSSCSLIR

-1375 DVITLIDE
+1375 DIVSLIDE
-1383 NFMPKVKVY
+1383 DFMPKVKVY
-1392 TVAGKRAL
+1392 TVADKRAL
-1400 DIQKIKNAARVD
+1400 DIQKMSNATRVD
-1412 LGFMVKDGSQQTKF
+1412 LGFMVKDGSQQTEF
-1426 TLNYGSNWKGWT
+1426 TLDYGSNWKGWT
-1438 LVDKQTGNRYLLD
+1438 LVDKQTGKRYLLD

-1457 NAGAMKSNNGRFY
+1457 NAGAMKSNDGRFY

>member
-1 MRVFF
+1 MSVFF

-16 ACRIAR
+16 VCRIAG

-30 LLLAALLTVV
+30 LFLAALLTVV

-54 SVEHNG
+54 SFEQGG
-60 TRTEDNANTSGLT
+60 TRAETASTSGL
-73 ISGDIKKFYDDKN
+73 DVVQDA
-86 NLLYSGYT
+86 T
-94 YAPSRRVPLVGEG
+94 YGATYKPNCRVPLVGEG

-134 NLDNSVKLTG
+134 NLDNFVSLKG
-144 LAEVNTGLP
+144 LAEVNAGLP

-186 NVLKGFWVKTYLKG
+186 NVLQGFWVKTYLKG
-200 EEQDGSSTSGSGDD
+200 KEQDGSSTSGSGDN

-273 ASFGYY
+273 AE
-279 KEAETNSGLGNTNN
+279 KH
-293 LIDEYPDNSEQLS
+293 EYPYAEQERPLHPLS
-306 MLGHHELYVDFNEK
+306 KGDLVNE
-320 IVKDSEI
+320 S
-327 GFKTGGLK
+327 
-335 TLDIDLTGLSLFELT
+335 LT
-350 NNDVNNKY
+350 
-358 VWGNEKVL
+358 
-366 SGGIGIS
+366 
-373 LLGTQDGSMSA
+373 DGPVC
-384 IAKED
+384 E
-389 CYGVKI
+389 
-395 KLNTGLVGGLLDA
+395 LVGGLLGGGLTCRVDFGA
-408 ILGLLGNTHYYYA
+408 TIPVGSEVGYYTTGGGLASISLGATKLNAYDTSDNNPQSINAESGIGVSALAGGAREFSMILTKKDTRRLELDLPSGINLLSAVQVHYA

-453 DDGSV
+453 EGTV
-458 SYSLDRWPSGAT
+458 IYSLISSPNGVT
-470 SPSISGNRITGM
+470 SPEISGNHITGM
-482 TVNGDYVVQAIYKR
+482 TVNGDYVVKAVYTR
-496 GEETSWSYA
+496 EEKEISWSYA
-505 VIHRDKKEAEAGC
+505 VIHRNKKEAEAGC

-525 SANQGQYTVVESSG
+525 SGNEGQYTVVESSG

-554 NLVDDDYTNY
+554 NLVDGDYTNY

-585 QDIAPQGGG
+585 QDIALQGGG

-622 NDGKE
+622 KDGKE

-656 TDQTFD
+656 TDRTFD

-717 ETKSSSAASVGS
+717 ETKSSSVASVGA
-729 TMNNLSYV
+729 TTNNLSYV

-753 LISRSTVAVKFN
+753 LISRPTVAVKFN
-765 SIRGGQPV
+765 SIRGGQPL

-805 ESTSGGLASIEVISD
+805 ESTSSGLASIEVISD

-831 QDYDEVRISFPSLA
+831 QDYNEVRISFPSLA

-872 EPDDQGGTDGITY
+872 ELEVQGEIDIVY
-885 KSITEHVCVDETN
+885 RDITEHVCVDETTY
-898 DLGKVRISVD
+898 LGNVRISVD
-908 AQDDKVGTKLTF
+908 AKPELLGTELTF

-927 NGQKIEQEAELQQ
+927 NGQKIEQEAALQQ
-940 DDKGYFFELSLPVG
+940 DNNGYFFELSLPVG

-969 QVHPLKTTWKRNAA
+969 QVHPLKTTWKRNAL

-988 NWSNWT
+988 NWNNWT

-1003 VVIPTGATRYPNL
+1003 VVIPAGATRYPNL
-1016 KAWGSV
+1016 NAWGSV

-1113 AVTTATSGTDLNG
+1113 AVTTATSGTDPNG
-1126 TVAATADW
+1126 TVVATADW

-1139 AVAQLYEQAQGIKMM
+1139 AVAQPYEQAQGIKMM
-1154 VGNEGDGTS
+1154 VGNDWGTS

-1179 LSGGWVKE
+1179 LSGGWVKK

-1201 AYEESGFKPEN
+1201 AYEVIGFNPEN
-1212 AGRSFTFKLRNEEQ
+1212 AGSSFTFELRNEEQ
-1226 GATYFVAG
+1226 GATCFVAG

-1259 IDSENVFGEEEGLVR
+1259 IDSENIFGGKEGLVR
-1274 ISLSENGN
+1274 ISLGENGD

-1301 YVEAS
+1301 YVEVS
-1306 GDNASDNVDIT
+1306 GDYASDNVNIT
-1317 YTSNMFVQPF
+1317 YTSNMFVQPS

-1332 RSSRSASVPAAG
+1332 RSSRSASVPTAG

-1375 DVITLIDE
+1375 DIVSLIDE
-1383 NFMPKVKVY
+1383 DFMPKVKVY
-1392 TVAGKRAL
+1392 TVADKRAL
-1400 DIQKIKNAARVD
+1400 DIQKMSNATRVG
-1412 LGFMVKDGSQQTKF
+1412 LGFMVKDGSQQTEF
-1426 TLNYGSNWKGWT
+1426 TLDYGSNWKGWT
-1438 LVDKQTGNRYLLD
+1438 LVDKQTGKRYLLD

-1457 NAGAMKSNNGRFY
+1457 NAGAMKSNDGRFY

>member
-60 TRTEDNANTSGLT
+60 TRNETESTSGLDVVQDE
-73 ISGDIKKFYDDKN
+73 IYGA
-86 NLLYSGYT
+86 T
-94 YAPSRRVPLVGEG
+94 YKPNCRVPLVGEG

-134 NLDNSVKLTG
+134 NLDNSVSLKG

-186 NVLKGFWVKTYLKG
+186 NVLQGFWVKTYLKG
-200 EEQDGSSTSGSGDD
+200 KEQDGSSTSGSGDK

-223 NVSGGLSEISF
+223 NVSGGLSEVSF

-249 IDVDVLSGLE
+249 ISVEVLSGLE

-273 ASFGYY
+273 A
-279 KEAETNSGLGNTNN
+279 KEH
-293 LIDEYPDNSEQLS
+293 EYPDAKQERPS
-306 MLGHHELYVDFNEK
+306 
-320 IVKDSEI
+320 
-327 GFKTGGLK
+327 
-335 TLDIDLTGLSLFELT
+335 T
-350 NNDVNNKY
+350 NITD
-358 VWGNEKVL
+358 
-366 SGGIGIS
+366 
-373 LLGTQDGSMSA
+373 LLGRNLVDSDISNGPTCELLS
-384 IAKED
+384 
-389 CYGVKI
+389 
-395 KLNTGLVGGLLDA
+395 GLVGGGLTCRVNFGATIPVGSEVGYYTTGGGLASISLGATELNAYDTSDNNPQSINTESGIGVSALAGGAREFSMILTKENAQRLELDLPSGINLLSA
-408 ILGLLGNTHYYYA
+408 VQVHYA

-444 DYYNLPTPS
+444 DYYDLPIPS
-453 DDGSV
+453 SDGSV
-458 SYSLDRWPSGAT
+458 SYSLISWPSGAT

-496 GEETSWSYA
+496 GEETSHSYA

-525 SANQGQYTVVESSG
+525 SENQGQYTVVESSG

-547 NKINNRQ
+547 DKINNLQ
-554 NLVDDDYTNY
+554 NLVDGDYTNY
-564 AEATNVLSL
+564 AKATNVLSL

-585 QDIAPQGGG
+585 QYIASQGGG

-622 NDGKE
+622 KDGKE
-627 VFSGLTA
+627 VFSELTA

-678 FRLYYAFYEPV
+678 FRLYYAFYEPT
-689 TCEEYA
+689 TCEKYA

-717 ETKSSSAASVGS
+717 ETKSSSAASVGA

-753 LISRSTVAVKFN
+753 LISRPTVAVKFN
-765 SIRGGQPV
+765 SIRGGQPL
-773 GAILRTPGYVLNA
+773 GAILRTPGYTLNVSA
-786 SVLQNVTIAA
+786 LQNVTIAA

-845 DALETV
+845 DLLETV

-872 EPDDQGGTDGITY
+872 EPEDQGETGIAY
-885 KSITEHVCVDETN
+885 RSITEHVCVDETTY
-898 DLGKVRISVD
+898 LGNVRISVD
-908 AQDDKVGTKLTF
+908 AKSELLGTELTF

-927 NGQKIEQEAELQQ
+927 NGQKIEQEAKLQQ
-940 DDKGYFFELSLPVG
+940 DDKDYFFELSLPVG
-954 DYSISGLS
+954 YYSISGLS

-969 QVHPLKTTWKRNAA
+969 QVHPLKTTWKRNAS

-1003 VVIPTGATRYPNL
+1003 VVIPAGATRYPNL
-1016 KAWGSV
+1016 NAWGSV

-1044 TQYLEYDCAYVE
+1044 TQYLEYECAYVE

-1091 LNGATYREV
+1091 LNGDTYREV
-1100 RHNPVVRQKMYSR
+1100 RHNPIVRQKMYSR
-1113 AVTTATSGTDLNG
+1113 AVTTATSGTNG
-1126 TVAATADW
+1126 TVVATADW

-1139 AVAQLYEQAQGIKMM
+1139 AVAQPYEQAQGIKMM
-1154 VGNEGDGTS
+1154 VGNDWGTS

-1179 LSGGWVKE
+1179 LSGGWVKK

-1201 AYEESGFKPEN
+1201 AYEESGFTPEKVRN
-1212 AGRSFTFKLRNEEQ
+1212 SFTFKLRNDKQ
-1226 GATYFVAG
+1226 GDKQRATYFVAG

-1249 NKQSVQAIRI
+1249 NNQSVQAIRI
-1259 IDSENVFGEEEGLVR
+1259 IDSENIFGGEEGLVR
-1274 ISLSENGN
+1274 ISLGENGD
-1282 LSFDVAGEQSN
+1282 LSFEGYGEQSN
-1293 TIAPLQAF
+1293 SIAPLQAF
-1301 YVEAS
+1301 YVEVPR
-1306 GDNASDNVDIT
+1306 DYASDNVDIT
-1317 YTSNMFVQPF
+1317 YTSDMFVQPS

-1332 RSSRSASVPAAG
+1332 RSSRSASVPTAG

-1375 DVITLIDE
+1375 DVVALIDE
-1383 NFMPKVKVY
+1383 DFMPKVKVY
-1392 TVAGKRAL
+1392 TVADKRAL
-1400 DIQKIKNAARVD
+1400 DIQKMSNATRVD
-1412 LGFMVKDGSQQTKF
+1412 LGFMVKDGSQQTEF
-1426 TLNYGSNWKGWT
+1426 TLDYGSNWKGWT
-1438 LVDKQTGNRYLLD
+1438 LVDKQTGKRYLLD

-1457 NAGAMKSNNGRFY
+1457 NAGAMKSNDGRFY

>member
-1 MRVFF
+1 MSVFF

-16 ACRIAR
+16 ACRIAG

-30 LLLAALLTVV
+30 LFLAALLTVV

-54 SVEHNG
+54 SFEQGG
-60 TRTEDNANTSGLT
+60 TRAEAASTSGL
-73 ISGDIKKFYDDKN
+73 DVVQDA
-86 NLLYSGYT
+86 T
-94 YAPSRRVPLVGEG
+94 YGATYKPNCRVPLVGEG

-134 NLDNSVKLTG
+134 NLDNFVSLKG
-144 LAEVNTGLP
+144 LAEVNAGLP

-161 RVYYDSSNGIK
+161 RVYYDSSNVIK

-186 NVLKGFWVKTYLKG
+186 NVLQGFWVKTYLKG
-200 EEQDGSSTSGSGDD
+200 KEQDGSSTSGSGDN
-214 FQLLNLNLL
+214 FKLLNLNLL

-273 ASFGYY
+273 AEKHEYPY
-279 KEAETNSGLGNTNN
+279 AEQERPLHPLSKGDLVNES
-293 LIDEYPDNSEQLS
+293 LIDGPVC
-306 MLGHHELYVDFNEK
+306 EL
-320 IVKDSEI
+320 
-327 GFKTGGLK
+327 
-335 TLDIDLTGLSLFELT
+335 
-350 NNDVNNKY
+350 
-358 VWGNEKVL
+358 
-366 SGGIGIS
+366 IS
-373 LLGTQDGSMSA
+373 
-384 IAKED
+384 
-389 CYGVKI
+389 
-395 KLNTGLVGGLLDA
+395 
-408 ILGLLGNTHYYYA
+408 GLLGGGLTCRVDFGATIPVGSEVGYYTTGGGLASISLGATKLNAYDTSDNNPQSINTESGIGVSALAGGAREFSMILTKENAQRLELDLPSGINLLSAVQVHYA

-453 DDGSV
+453 DGTV
-458 SYSLDRWPSGAT
+458 SYSLISWPSGAT
-470 SPSISGNRITGM
+470 SPSISGNHMTGM
-482 TVNGDYVVQAIYKR
+482 TVNGDYAVKAVYTREEK
-496 GEETSWSYA
+496 ETSWSYA
-505 VIHRDKKEAEAGC
+505 VIHRNKKEAVAGC

-554 NLVDDDYTNY
+554 NLVDGDYTNY

-585 QDIAPQGGG
+585 QDIAPQGG

-622 NDGKE
+622 KDGEE

-634 ENDAVGVGLVGN
+634 ENDAIGVGLVGN

-656 TDQTFD
+656 TDKTFD

-717 ETKSSSAASVGS
+717 ETKSSSAASVGA

-765 SIRGGQPV
+765 SIRGGQPL

-786 SVLQNVTIAA
+786 SVLQNVAIAA
-796 YNGGQAVAS
+796 YYGGQAVAS

-872 EPDDQGGTDGITY
+872 EPEDQGETDITY
-885 KSITEHVCVDETN
+885 RSITEHVCVDETTY
-898 DLGKVRISVD
+898 LGNVRISVD
-908 AQDDKVGTKLTF
+908 AKSELLGTELTF

-927 NGQKIEQEAELQQ
+927 NGQKIEQKAELQQ

-969 QVHPLKTTWKRNAA
+969 QVHPLKTTWKRNAS

-1003 VVIPTGATRYPNL
+1003 VVIPAGATRYPNL
-1016 KAWGSV
+1016 NAWGSV

-1061 GMYHMISTPLHGMV
+1061 GMYHMISTPLHGMI

-1091 LNGATYREV
+1091 LKEDTYREM
-1100 RHNPVVRQKMYSR
+1100 RHNPIVRQKMYSR
-1113 AVTTATSGTDLNG
+1113 AVTTATSGTNG
-1126 TVAATADW
+1126 TVVATADW

-1139 AVAQLYEQAQGIKMM
+1139 AVAQPYEQAQGIKMM
-1154 VGNEGDGTS
+1154 VGNDWGTS

-1179 LSGGWVKE
+1179 LSGECVKK
-1187 ETLPEGARNMNGKF
+1187 ETLPVEARNMNGKF
-1201 AYEESGFKPEN
+1201 AYEVSGFNPEN
-1212 AGRSFTFKLRNEEQ
+1212 AGNSFTFELRNDGK

-1249 NKQSVQAIRI
+1249 NKQFVQAIRI
-1259 IDSENVFGEEEGLVR
+1259 IDSESVFGEEEGLVR
-1274 ISLSENGN
+1274 ISLGKNGD
-1282 LSFDVAGEQSN
+1282 LSFNVAGEQSN

-1301 YVEAS
+1301 YVEALE
-1306 GDNASDNVDIT
+1306 GYTSDNVNIT
-1317 YTSNMFVQPF
+1317 YTSDMFVQPS

-1332 RSSRSASVPAAG
+1332 RSSRSASVPTAG

-1353 NSVSSCSLLR
+1353 NSVSSCSLIR

-1375 DVITLIDE
+1375 DIVSLIDE
-1383 NFMPKVKVY
+1383 DFMPKVKVY
-1392 TVAGKRAL
+1392 TVADKRAL
-1400 DIQKIKNAARVD
+1400 DIQKMSNATRVG
-1412 LGFMVKDGSQQTKF
+1412 LGFMVKDGSQQTEF
-1426 TLNYGSNWKGWT
+1426 TLDYGSNWKGWT
-1438 LVDKQTGNRYLLD
+1438 LVDKQTGKRYLLD

-1457 NAGAMKSNNGRFY
+1457 NAGAMKSNDGRFY